1 MATITFS
8 GLSGSGLDTSSWVDA
23 LVSVKQT
30 TITSLQA
37 QKEAQQ
43 KLLSVVNNIKSFFS
57 SFQTCLQKITDSQF
71 GIASIDLFMQ
81 NLANSSN
88 TNILTATATTEAA
101 RQTYDVLVDQLA
113 TSTKAT
119 SGYTKSETKYATLDT
134 TLGKLGA
141 KTGTI
146 TVNNQSFTIS
156 ENDTIKDLID
166 KFSKVGVVA
175 SFDSKKSRF
184 TVGASIN
191 EINDGATGLKN
202 VLGLQNTNITGA
214 ASGSIVYANKDTK
227 FSDLGLTAGKI
238 NINGIEHNIQKS
250 GTNYTIQKT
259 GGTKVNINTIND
271 FLNILKTNFG
281 AEATIDNQGNIS
293 IRGCV
298 IGSVAGGSNLK
309 DILNL
314 ADVQERTV
322 MKSNALTWQK
332 TNIVNENTTLKELGI
347 DNEDDPQYYLQIDGG
362 TAFYPVNQTLK
373 EYNDQF
379 FKRFGM
385 EMSVDENGVITIDT
399 NGHKLSG
406 TLLDAL
412 GLVADKSG
420 TTLTSNAHTVT
431 YKATGS
437 TKLSDLGLTNTDT
450 YIAYKSDGTAIT
462 GSINNVAGLT
472 VDGFIAQ
479 LKSKGLDASFDNN
492 TQQIVIND
500 GYITGNVAT
509 KLGMTSTTETHQ
521 EAATVDTT
529 LAKLGA
535 TGKQSLTINGGTA
548 KEYEKTAKLSDVIK
562 DITDAG
568 GTVELKDGTMKVSGV
583 TLTGTLAAL
592 LGFSATTQGT
602 SVTSGAL
609 SVVTNSSSTSS
620 SAVQETQNNQIA
632 LTTKLSN
639 ILGLTSGSKTL
650 AVNGGTSV
658 SYDVTSKTLNDVK
671 TAVETAGGTF
681 TINDDNTISVSGV
694 TLSGTLVTALGL
706 ATVGTATSM
715 TSNRAITVGGVENY
729 ATTAN
734 TLADFGATGDKTLS
748 INGGTAKTY
757 TKTTALSTVFADIAT
772 AGGTATIKDGVVTV
786 SGVSLSGTAVDVL
799 GLEATQSGTE
809 VTSGNLTYTASTTST
824 SSSSLKPVS
833 VSVATSGTQLRYLNS
848 GTEQVV
854 YVSDVSDFTTGKTY
868 HVSTVDDMKKL
879 AELTNAGANTAGV
892 RFVLDNDIDMASVS
906 NFTPISATEANAFGG
921 TFDGQG
927 YQIQNLKISNT
938 SVDRLGLFGSVTG
951 GIIKNLGVSSAT
963 VAGRQQ
969 TGILVGQANNMT
981 VKNCWSSGSV
991 SGNGSFIGGLVGNMN
1006 SSTVTGSYSTATVS
1020 GSAMGKGG
1028 LIGQVGFNGNVS
1040 NCYAVSSVTGGSLNG
1055 ILIGAGSGGVVDNCY
1070 AVGSGTLFGGQP
1082 YWSTAGSVFTNCVY
1096 TGSGTGGESSGSH
1109 ADTFTNC
1116 AKVTTSDLRNSSKM
1130 AQYGFTT
1137 DNGWFFE
1144 SGNNPILMGTTG
1156 SNVLYINGT
1165 KKTFNE
1171 TDILS
1176 TVAYQIKKAG
1186 GTMTINDDGSLDVT
1200 GVTLYGGL
1208 ANKLGLTTTGQSTSM
1223 SSNSAITLNQSFL
1236 IEGSTTIGTDL
1247 GVSTSN
1253 RSYAI
1258 YDNYGNVIASTT
1270 TDGAT
1275 GTATIDQWL
1284 ASVNTKMNS
1293 YYGTTGV
1300 NYAKVENG
1308 VVSIDNGYVSG
1319 DLASAIGMTITSSV
1333 SGKLITGTTAQ
1344 YKEDSKF
1351 IGLVSNQVVPDS
1363 ITRVKDVSS
1372 FTAGQTYYLS
1382 DASDLN
1388 KLAQLVNAGKS
1399 TSNVTFVMTND
1410 IDMSSV
1416 SNFAMIGNNSTGF
1429 RGTFLGNG
1437 YEIKNLHIN
1446 DNTSSEYTGLFAHV
1460 HGATIQDVGLANV
1473 TVSTNVNGI
1482 ANTGALVG
1490 YTNGS
1495 TKIENCY
1502 VAGGQV
1508 TATANYNDSIF
1519 VGGLIGHIGS
1529 NETSVN
1535 NSYSTVNV
1543 SGTNTN
1549 AVNFTGGFVGL
1560 SRGNVTNCYATGY
1573 VESTSAN
1580 NAAHAGG
1587 FVGYMRDGSI
1597 SNSYATGNIHSDS
1610 NTSTTK
1616 VGGFVGYS
1624 EEGTSAL
1631 GGMTISNCYA
1641 TGYVEST
1648 YEGATLGGFTGAS
1661 SGTTYTNC
1669 VYNKDSGLAN
1679 SGAGNISAAGVT
1691 GYTMAQI
1698 SAAGNGLPKLVGNN
1712 PYIYREVQT
1721 STTLSQLGLSTASD
1735 RTISVNIDGTNNTQS
1750 FGANSTVQDVLDY
1763 LNGLT
1768 GVSATFEES
1777 QLRIA
1782 ANTSQNLTVGGKL
1795 ATTLLGTISESSI
1808 YETHNTSDKL
1818 YYSQSGI
1825 AMSEATR
1832 VGDLLGTNEGGTLNL
1847 LIQNVAQITLSY
1859 SADSTIGDVLLE
1871 LASYGINASVSSSGV
1886 FTATSSNQ
1894 VTLSGDVGR
1903 ALLGSSGT
1911 TTYADNKYS
1920 SGQLS
1925 VMNQLGVTGGVTLD
1939 AFGVSS
1945 GNIQI
1950 TDKDG
1955 NLVTN
1960 FDVDNTKTLSQLSS
1974 ALSAYGFTL
1983 TIDSTNKKISVSS
1996 TNGNRLADGTSNL
2009 VTQFKLDTW
2018 TDTTE
2023 KLTGSTT
2030 LAQMGFSSGATM
2042 SAILDGTTTMN
2053 MSFGANNTI
2062 DDVIT
2067 ALGSFGIDASIVTG
2081 TTGNTFSATSNSHSF
2096 VFTGELG
2103 SALLDGTTGYQNKE
2117 IGYESKNPLTY
2128 NSATDILKA
2137 TTTVS
2142 DLLGTK
2148 EGGTLR
2154 LTLDGNVINLNYGAD
2169 DTVQD
2174 ITDDLANLGI
2184 DATISS
2190 TGVFSAASSDK
2201 TFVFSG
2207 DIGRA
2212 LQGGAPTYTQLG
2224 KEYQSGDLSY
2234 TTTSNIT
2241 NNSILKDIGINSGSI
2256 FVLDRNGNVF
2266 HTIDIDEN
2274 MTINQTKAA
2283 LKSYG
2288 IDMSLTGGKV
2298 TISSND
2304 GYSLTDGSSN
2314 MISKFKLPAFT
2325 QTTAKLSSGTTLAQ
2339 MGFKDGAD
2347 LNLLL
2352 DGTTPTT
2359 ISFGATDTMQ
2369 DIMNSLQALGINCSI
2384 NATNG
2389 AFTATSTEH
2398 SFVFSGDLG
2407 KFLTTGTAGYVNTD
2421 KGYITDP
2428 LMVDVPV
2435 VTNTSKNLT
2444 YSHALKATDTLE
2456 SMGFADGG
2464 VVRLILDGTT
2474 PYSFSFLATDTMQDI
2489 IDTLATYGIDSTIN
2503 ADGKISFKNND
2514 HSFTLGGE
2522 LGSYLTSGGT
2532 YTNKTTGYVSSP
2544 LSFKTTEKVSEDT
2557 KLSAMGVASGA
2568 LNIIKDGEVAAT
2580 IQIDE
2585 DTTVNQLFSAIKPYG
2600 MIGSII
2606 DDSGNKRIQI
2616 YSEGDTYL
2624 ADGTC
2629 DAVTKLGLSKIDKGD
2644 YDGHVEYWKAGAT
2657 SGLLTED
2664 MLLTSLDKNG
2674 KTAVGSLIFELG
2686 TGDDKTQHI
2695 VNISATD
2702 TIKSFL
2708 DKMEAEGVHAVLDNG
2723 VIKLDNSV
2731 DGITFTGGS
2740 SGIRN
2745 TLGLATSTIDVY
2757 ATSSRALNYQED
2769 VTYSVANYADKDTL
2783 LSTVNVTS
2791 GKMSIFV
2798 DGIKTEVTVNET
2810 DKFSDIFS
2818 RITSAV
2824 AAKTGV
2830 TVRAG
2835 FVDTD
2840 GNIVT
2845 NPADKN
2851 TGIIGIEVV
2860 GDHNLVV
2867 GASND
2872 TTNFATIA
2880 NLKQQTAERV
2890 AGSRALYK
2898 VNGNS
2903 LITGAGLFKDGD
2915 ITAGTFT
2922 IGDATFTID
2931 NTTTLNS
2938 LINQIN
2944 KSDKSYA
2951 SAYWDTLSGTL
2962 VVQST
2967 LSGESLINIESGTS
2981 NFTKIMGFTESVAGK
2996 ETLVTDRQTLGQNAI
3011 VKINGTTVTSTSNT
3025 ITSDIS
3031 KIKGLTLNLKGVSA
3045 GETVTVTVEQ
3055 DDEGIYNAVN
3065 DIVDSYN
3072 TLMEGLEKEL
3082 GDGGSFEHD
3091 TMFSMMKNQL
3101 KRLMTQTVGGTTIY
3115 RNLAAVGISTGEAK
3129 DSISTDVTKLLID
3142 KDKFMQ
3148 ALDKDSDAVKQLL
3161 VGTTTNPGVFL
3172 KVNQIVDST
3181 LKTTGYIASTEN
3193 SINKNIKKMNTK
3205 ITDLTT
3211 ALNKYREQLQTKFS
3225 SMERAISNMQNS
3237 YSSFL
3242 KG

>member
-238 NINGIEHNIQKS
+238 NINGIEHNVQKS
-250 GTNYTIQKT
+250 GTNYTIQKA

-332 TNIVNENTTLKELGI
+332 TNVADYSTALKDLGLTGSSYVFDI
-347 DNEDDPQYYLQIDGG
+347 AGTKLSFGRNANLQFIKISANGLGVD
-362 TAFYPVNQTLK
+362 F
-373 EYNDQF
+373 
-379 FKRFGM
+379 
-385 EMSVDENGVITIDT
+385 SVDENGVITVDT
-399 NGHKLSG
+399 NGKTVSG

-963 VAGRQQ
+963 VEGRQQ

-1055 ILIGAGSGGVVDNCY
+1055 ILIGSSSGGVVDNCY

-1082 YWSTAGSVFTNCVY
+1082 YWSSAGSVFTNCVY

-1156 SNVLYINGT
+1156 SNILYINGT

-1275 GTATIDQWL
+1275 GTATIAQWL

-1319 DLASAIGMTITSSV
+1319 DLVSAIGMTTTSSV

-1416 SNFAMIGNNSTGF
+1416 LNFAMIGNDSNAF
-1429 RGTFLGNG
+1429 QGTFLGNG

-1446 DNTSSEYTGLFAHV
+1446 NTSSQNTGLFAKTD
-1460 HGATIQDVGLANV
+1460 GATIKDLGLSNV
-1473 TVSTNVNGI
+1473 TVYSGSAKTSDTGSLIGDANGG
-1482 ANTGALVG
+1482 TV
-1490 YTNGS
+1490 
-1495 TKIENCY
+1495 ENCY
-1502 VAGGQV
+1502 VSGGTV
-1508 TATANYNDSIF
+1508 NAVSSSSLTNT
-1519 VGGLIGHIGS
+1519 VGGLIGYASSTTI
-1529 NETSVN
+1529 N
-1535 NSYSTVNV
+1535 NSFSTVTVQGESSRYSTIV
-1543 SGTNTN
+1543 
-1549 AVNFTGGFVGL
+1549 GGFVG
-1560 SRGNVTNCYATGY
+1560 
-1573 VESTSAN
+1573 SAS
-1580 NAAHAGG
+1580 GT
-1587 FVGYMRDGSI
+1587 I
-1597 SNSYATGNIHSDS
+1597 SNSYATGSVVSKTTGSNRAADAGGFAGAMSTGANISNSYAVGNVHSE
-1610 NTSTTK
+1610 STK
-1616 VGGFVGYS
+1616 RSFVGGFVG
-1624 EEGTSAL
+1624 EVL
-1631 GGMTISNCYA
+1631 GGAVSNSYA
-1641 TGYVEST
+1641 TGLAEST
-1648 YEGATLGGFTGAS
+1648 YESSRLGGFAGATGATFS
-1661 SGTTYTNC
+1661 SC
-1669 VYNKDSGLAN
+1669 VYNKDSGLDN
-1679 SGAGNISAAGVT
+1679 DGAGNVGAITGVT

-1698 SAAGNGLPKLVGNN
+1698 SASGNGLPKLVGNN

-1818 YYSQSGI
+1818 YYSQSGV

-1847 LIQNVAQITLSY
+1847 LVQNVAQITLSY

-2339 MGFKDGAD
+2339 MGFKEGAD

-2352 DGTTPTT
+2352 DGSTPTT

-2740 SGIRN
+2740 SGIRD

>member
-37 QKEAQQ
+37 QQEAQQ

-71 GIASIDLFMQ
+71 GIASLDLFMQ
-81 NLANSSN
+81 NLATSSN
-88 TNILTATATTEAA
+88 TNILTATATTDAA
-101 RQTYDVLVDQLA
+101 RQTYDVLVEQLA

-119 SGYTKSETKYATLDT
+119 SGYTKTETKNATLDT
-134 TLGKLGA
+134 TLGDLGA
-141 KTGTI
+141 KSGTI

-156 ENDTIKDLID
+156 EKDTIKDLIG
-166 KFSKVGVVA
+166 KFSNAGVVA
-175 SFDSKKSRF
+175 SFDSKKCRF
-184 TVGASIN
+184 TVGAKISD
-191 EINDGATGLKN
+191 INDGTTGLKTA
-202 VLGLQNTNITGA
+202 LGLQNTQISGIT
-214 ASGSIVYANKDTK
+214 SGSIVYANKDTK

-238 NINGIEHNIQKS
+238 NINGAEHNIQKS

-271 FLNILKTNFG
+271 FLNALKTNFG
-281 AEATIDNQGNIS
+281 ADATIDNQGNIS

-298 IGSVAGGSNLK
+298 IESVAGGSNLK
-309 DILNL
+309 DVLNL
-314 ADVQERTV
+314 GDVKERTV

-332 TNIVNENTTLKELGI
+332 TNVADYSTALKDLGLTGSSYVFDI
-347 DNEDDPQYYLQIDGG
+347 AGTKLSFGRNANLQFIKLCANGLGVD
-362 TAFYPVNQTLK
+362 F
-373 EYNDQF
+373 
-379 FKRFGM
+379 
-385 EMSVDENGVITIDT
+385 SVDENGVITVDT
-399 NGHKLSG
+399 NGHTVSG

-450 YIAYKSDGTAIT
+450 YTAYKSDGTAIT
-462 GSINNVAGLT
+462 GSLNNVAGLT
-472 VDGFIAQ
+472 IDEFVAQ
-479 LKSKGLDASFDNN
+479 LKTKGLDATFNAD
-492 TQQIVIND
+492 TQQIVLND

-521 EAATVDTT
+521 ENATVDTT

-535 TGKQSLTINGGTA
+535 TTKQTMSINGGTA

-568 GTVELKDGTMKVSGV
+568 GTVEFKDGRMAISGV
-583 TLTGTLAAL
+583 TLTGTLPAL

-620 SAVQETQNNQIA
+620 SAVNKTQKQPLSLSDPLLV
-632 LTTKLSN
+632 LTASTATYSLS
-639 ILGLTSGSKTL
+639 L
-650 AVNGGTSV
+650 NGGIDV
-658 SYDVTSKTLNDVK
+658 YYDPTTTLNDIK
-671 TAVETAGGTF
+671 TAIETAGGTF

-706 ATVGTATSM
+706 ASVGSATSM
-715 TSNRAITVGGVENY
+715 TSNRAITVGGVENL
-729 ATTAN
+729 ATTTN
-734 TLADFGATGDKTLS
+734 TLADLGATGDKTLS

-757 TKTTALSTVFADIAT
+757 NKTATLSTVFSDIAA
-772 AGGTATIKDGVVTV
+772 AGGTAEIKDGVVTV
-786 SGVSLSGTAVDVL
+786 SGVNLSGTVVDLL
-799 GLEATQSGTE
+799 GLQATQSGTE
-809 VTSGNLTYTASTTST
+809 ITSGDLTYTASTTST

-879 AELTNAGANTAGV
+879 SELTNAGANTAGV

-906 NFTPISATEANAFGG
+906 NFAGIGKNDDIAFRG

-927 YQIQNLKISNT
+927 YQIKNLKMSNT
-938 SVDRLGLFGSVTG
+938 SVDSLGLFGSVTG
-951 GIIKNLGVSSAT
+951 ATIQNLGVSNAT
-963 VAGRQQ
+963 VTGRLQ
-969 TGILVGQANNMT
+969 TGILVGRANNMT
-981 VKNCWSSGSV
+981 LKNCWSSGSV

-1020 GSAMGKGG
+1020 GSAMAKGG
-1028 LIGQVGFNGNVS
+1028 LIGQVGYNGNVS

-1055 ILIGAGSGGVVDNCY
+1055 ILIGAASGGVVDNCY
-1070 AVGSGTLFGGQP
+1070 AVGSGTLLGGQVS
-1082 YWSTAGSVFTNCVY
+1082 WSSAGSVFTNCVY
-1096 TGSGTGGESSGSH
+1096 TGSGTGGVSSGSL

-1156 SNVLYINGT
+1156 SNILYINGN
-1165 KKTFNE
+1165 KIEFSG
-1171 TDILS
+1171 TDTLGG
-1176 TVAYQIKKAG
+1176 VAYQIKKAG
-1186 GTMTINDDGSLDVT
+1186 GTMTINDDGSIDVT

-1308 VVSIDNGYVSG
+1308 VISIDNGYVSG
-1319 DLASAIGMTITSSV
+1319 DLASAIGMTTTSTV
-1333 SGKLITGTTAQ
+1333 SGKALVGNAIQ
-1344 YKEDSKF
+1344 IKENSKF
-1351 IGLVSNQVVPDS
+1351 IGQVTDQTIPEGGQ
-1363 ITRVKDVSS
+1363 RVGDVSS
-1372 FTAGQTYYLS
+1372 FTAGETYYLS
-1382 DASDLN
+1382 DYGDITR
-1388 KLAQLVNAGKS
+1388 LAYLVNRGID
-1399 TSNVTFVMTND
+1399 TTGVTFVMTND
-1410 IDMSSV
+1410 IDMSGLTLSQEGI
-1416 SNFAMIGNNSTGF
+1416 IGEDSTKAF
-1429 RGTFLGNG
+1429 KGTFLGNG
-1437 YEIKNLHIN
+1437 YEIKNIN
-1446 DNTSSEYTGLFAHV
+1446 FDIKNTYLVDKLGLFGYTD
-1460 HGATIQDVGLANV
+1460 GATIKDLGLSNV
-1473 TVSTNVNGI
+1473 TINDSNSARNIGTLI
-1482 ANTGALVG
+1482 G
-1490 YTNGS
+1490 YAEGS
-1495 TKIENCY
+1495 TIENCY
-1502 VAGGQV
+1502 VSGGSI
-1508 TATANYNDSIF
+1508 NYSMDRKTSSF
-1519 VGGLIGHIGS
+1519 VGGLVGESYDSSINNCFSSIEINIDGKSDTQVTTGGFIGASMGDTISNSYSLGNITQSTRGIIGGFVGDS
-1529 NETSVN
+1529 NGNTVN
-1535 NSYSTVNV
+1535 NSYSM
-1543 SGTNTN
+1543 GDIK
-1549 AVNFTGGFVGL
+1549 
-1560 SRGNVTNCYATGY
+1560 
-1573 VESTSAN
+1573 STSTDN
-1580 NAAHAGG
+1580 NTIGG
-1587 FVGYMRDGSI
+1587 FVGYNQGVITNAYTIGKVETAYEGDT
-1597 SNSYATGNIHSDS
+1597 ANI
-1610 NTSTTK
+1610 
-1616 VGGFVGYS
+1616 GGFVG
-1624 EEGTSAL
+1624 GNWDTL
-1631 GGMTISNCYA
+1631 TNCAYNRD
-1641 TGYVEST
+1641 
-1648 YEGATLGGFTGAS
+1648 
-1661 SGTTYTNC
+1661 SGTVN
-1669 VYNKDSGLAN
+1669 N
-1679 SGAGNISAAGVT
+1679 GAGYTDQNGAI
-1691 GYTMAQI
+1691 GYSLAQI
-1698 SAAGNGLPKLVGNN
+1698 NAEGNGLPKLTGNN
-1712 PYIYREVQT
+1712 PYIYRGINT
-1721 STTLSQLGLSTASD
+1721 NTTLAKLGLSSADD
-1735 RTISVNIDGTNNTQS
+1735 RTITVNIDGVESTNTFDS
-1750 FGANSTVQDVLDY
+1750 SAKIQDVLDY
-1763 LNGLT
+1763 LNGLS
-1768 GVSATFEES
+1768 GVNATFENAQFKIS
-1777 QLRIA
+1777 
-1782 ANTSQNLTVGGKL
+1782 ANTTKNISVNGKL
-1795 ATTLLGTISESSI
+1795 ATTLFGDSI
-1808 YETHNTSDKL
+1808 TETNAYETHNTSDKL
-1818 YYSQSGI
+1818 YYSTGTSAI
-1825 AMSEATR
+1825 TNATR

-1925 VMNQLGVTGGVTLD
+1925 VMNQLGVTGGITLD

-1960 FDVDNTKTLSQLSS
+1960 FDVDNTKTLTQFAS

-2023 KLTGSTT
+2023 NLTGSTT
-2030 LAQMGFSSGATM
+2030 LAQMGFNNGSTM
-2042 SAILDGTTTMN
+2042 TVVLDGTTTMN
-2053 MSFGANNTI
+2053 LSFGANNTV
-2062 DDVIT
+2062 DDIIT

-2096 VFTGELG
+2096 VLSGEVASYLTQG
-2103 SALLDGTTGYQNKE
+2103 GTYVNQN
-2117 IGYESKNPLTY
+2117 IGYKSNPLTY
-2128 NSATDILKA
+2128 NTSTTPLKA
-2137 TTTVS
+2137 DTTIA
-2142 DLLGTK
+2142 DLLGGH

-2154 LTLDGNVINLNYGAD
+2154 LTLDGNVINLNYNAD
-2169 DTVQD
+2169 DTVQNV
-2174 ITDDLANLGI
+2174 INDLANLGI
-2184 DATISS
+2184 NATVSN
-2190 TGVFSAASSDK
+2190 TGVFSATSNDK

-2212 LQGGAPTYTQLG
+2212 LQGNAPIYTQLD
-2224 KEYQSGDLSY
+2224 KEYKSKDLSY
-2234 TTTSNIT
+2234 NTTSNIT
-2241 NNSILKDIGINSGSI
+2241 NNSILKDIGITSGSI
-2256 FVLDRNGNVF
+2256 FLLDRNGNVINS
-2266 HTIDIDEN
+2266 IDIDEN

-2288 IDMSLTGGKV
+2288 VDMSLTDGKV

-2325 QTTAKLSSGTTLAQ
+2325 QTTAKLTNTTTLAQ

-2352 DGTTPTT
+2352 DGSTPTT

-2435 VTNTSKNLT
+2435 VTNTSKQLS
-2444 YSHALKATDTLE
+2444 YSHALKTTDTVE

-2514 HSFTLGGE
+2514 HTFTLGGE
-2522 LGSYLTSGGT
+2522 LGTYLTKGGT
-2532 YTNKTTGYVSSP
+2532 YTNNATGYTSSP
-2544 LSFKTTEKVSEDT
+2544 LTFKTTENCDDNT
-2557 KLSAMGVASGA
+2557 KLSDLGASSGA
-2568 LNIIKDGEVAAT
+2568 LNIIKDGQVAAT
-2580 IQIDE
+2580 IQIDA
-2585 DTTVNQLFSAIKPYG
+2585 DTTIGQLKNAIKPYG
-2600 MIGSII
+2600 MIGTIGA
-2606 DDSGNKRIQI
+2606 DNKLTIT
-2616 YSEGDTYL
+2616 SEGDTYL

-2629 DAVTKLGLSKIDKGD
+2629 DAVTKLGLNVVNMGD
-2644 YDGHVEYWKAGAT
+2644 YNGHVEYWQAGAT

-2723 VIKLDNSV
+2723 VIKFDNSV
-2731 DGITFTGGS
+2731 DGIKFTGGS
-2740 SGIRN
+2740 SGISD
-2745 TLGLATSTIDVY
+2745 TLGLTTKQVSTY
-2757 ATSSRALNYQED
+2757 STSSRALTYQED

-2798 DGIKTEVTVNET
+2798 DGVKAEVQVNET
-2810 DKFSDIFS
+2810 DKFSDVFS
-2818 RITSAV
+2818 RIVSQV

-2860 GDHNLVV
+2860 GDHSLVV

-2880 NLKQQTAERV
+2880 NLKQQTPERV

-2903 LITGAGLFKDGD
+2903 LITTAGLFKNGD
-2915 ITAGTFT
+2915 ITEGTFT

-2931 NTTTLNS
+2931 GTTTLNS

-2981 NFTKIMGFTESVAGK
+2981 NFTKVMGFTESVAGK
-2996 ETLVTDRQTLGQNAI
+2996 ETLVTERQTLGQNAI

-3031 KIKGLTLNLKGVSA
+3031 KIKGLTINLKGVSA
-3045 GETVTVTVEQ
+3045 GETVTIKVEQ
-3055 DDEGIYNAVN
+3055 DNEGIYNAVN

-3101 KRLMTQTVGGTTIY
+3101 KRLMTQSVGGTTTY
-3115 RNLAAVGISTGEAK
+3115 RNLAAIGISTGEAK

-3148 ALDKDSDAVKQLL
+3148 ALEKDSDAVKQLL
-3161 VGTTTNPGVFL
+3161 VGTTTNSGVFL
-3172 KVNQIVDST
+3172 KVGNIVDST

-3193 SINKNIKKMNTK
+3193 SINKNIKKMSTK
-3205 ITDLTT
+3205 ITNLKT
-3211 ALNKYREQLQTKFS
+3211 ALDKYREQLETKFRT
-3225 SMERAISNMQNS
+3225 MEKAISNMQSS

-3242 KG
+3242 KS

>member
-37 QKEAQQ
+37 QQEAQQ

-71 GIASIDLFMQ
+71 GIASLDLFMQ
-81 NLANSSN
+81 NLATSSN
-88 TNILTATATTEAA
+88 TNILTATATTDAA
-101 RQTYDVLVDQLA
+101 RQTYDVLVEQLA

-119 SGYTKSETKYATLDT
+119 SGYTKTETKNATLDT
-134 TLGKLGA
+134 TLGDLGA
-141 KTGTI
+141 KSGTI

-156 ENDTIKDLID
+156 EKDTIKDLIG
-166 KFSKVGVVA
+166 KFSNAGVVA
-175 SFDSKKSRF
+175 SFDSKKCRF
-184 TVGASIN
+184 TVGAKISD
-191 EINDGATGLKN
+191 INDGTTGLKTA
-202 VLGLQNTNITGA
+202 LGLQNTQISGIT
-214 ASGSIVYANKDTK
+214 SGSIVYANKDTK

-238 NINGIEHNIQKS
+238 NINGAEHNVQKS

-271 FLNILKTNFG
+271 FLNVLKTNYG
-281 AEATIDNQGNIS
+281 ADATIDNQGNIS

-298 IGSVAGGSNLK
+298 IESVAGGSNLK
-309 DILNL
+309 DVLNL
-314 ADVQERTV
+314 GDVKERTV

-332 TNIVNENTTLKELGI
+332 TNVADYSTTLKNLGI
-347 DNEDDPQYYLQIDGG
+347 TGNKTLKINNG
-362 TAFYPVNQTLK
+362 TATNIADTTTLQSLK
-373 EYNDQF
+373 NTLATSGID
-379 FKRFGM
+379 
-385 EMSVDENGVITIDT
+385 MSVDENGIITVDT
-399 NGHKLSG
+399 NGKTVSG

-450 YIAYKSDGTAIT
+450 YTAYKSDGTAIT
-462 GSINNVAGLT
+462 GSLNNVAGLT
-472 VDGFIAQ
+472 IDEFVAQ
-479 LKSKGLDASFDNN
+479 LKTKGLDATFNAD
-492 TQQIVIND
+492 TQQIVLND

-521 EAATVDTT
+521 ENATVDTT

-535 TGKQSLTINGGTA
+535 TTKQTMSINGGTA

-592 LGFSATTQGT
+592 LGFSATTKGT

-620 SAVQETQNNQIA
+620 SAVNKTQKQPLSLSDPLLV
-632 LTTKLSN
+632 LTASTATYSLS
-639 ILGLTSGSKTL
+639 L
-650 AVNGGTSV
+650 NGGIDV
-658 SYDVTSKTLNDVK
+658 YYDPTTTLNDIK
-671 TAVETAGGTF
+671 TAIETAGGTF

-706 ATVGTATSM
+706 ASVGSATSM
-715 TSNRAITVGGVENY
+715 TSNRAITVGGVESL
-729 ATTAN
+729 ATTTN
-734 TLADFGATGDKTLS
+734 TLADLGATGDKTLS

-757 TKTTALSTVFADIAT
+757 NKTATLSTVFSDIAA
-772 AGGTATIKDGVVTV
+772 AGGTAEIKDGVVTV
-786 SGVSLSGTAVDVL
+786 SGVNLSGTVVDLL
-799 GLEATQSGTE
+799 GLQATQSGTE
-809 VTSGNLTYTASTTST
+809 ITSGDLTYTASTTST

-854 YVSDVSDFTTGKTY
+854 YVSDVSDFSTGKTY

-927 YQIQNLKISNT
+927 YQIKNLKISNT

-1186 GTMTINDDGSLDVT
+1186 GTMTINDDGSIDVT

-1319 DLASAIGMTITSSV
+1319 DLASAIGMTTTSTV
-1333 SGKLITGTTAQ
+1333 SGKALVGNAIQ
-1344 YKEDSKF
+1344 IKENSKF
-1351 IGLVSNQVVPDS
+1351 IGQVTDQTIPEGGQ
-1363 ITRVKDVSS
+1363 RVKDVSS
-1372 FTAGQTYYLS
+1372 FTAGKTYYLS
-1382 DASDLN
+1382 DVDDITRLAS
-1388 KLAQLVNAGKS
+1388 LVNSGKD
-1399 TSNVTFVMTND
+1399 TTGVTFVMAND
-1410 IDMSSV
+1410 IDMSILGTALSETCI
-1416 SNFAMIGNNSTGF
+1416 IGKNSSTAF
-1429 RGTFLGNG
+1429 KGTFLGNG
-1437 YEIKNLHIN
+1437 YEIKNLSYEVS
-1446 DNTSSEYTGLFAHV
+1446 NTGSFESLGLFGYTD
-1460 HGATIQDVGLANV
+1460 GATIKDLGLSNV
-1473 TVSTNVNGI
+1473 TISNQSYASRV
-1482 ANTGALVG
+1482 GALIG
-1490 YTNGS
+1490 NANNS
-1495 TKIENCY
+1495 TIENCY
-1502 VAGGQV
+1502 VSGG
-1508 TATANYNDSIF
+1508 SINHNMNVKTSSS
-1519 VGGLIGHIGS
+1519 VGGLVGS
-1529 NETSVN
+1529 FGDSSINNCFSSIDINVGGNSETV
-1535 NSYSTVNV
+1535 
-1543 SGTNTN
+1543 
-1549 AVNFTGGFVGL
+1549 AHTGGL
-1560 SRGNVTNCYATGY
+1560 AGY
-1573 VESTSAN
+1573 SFRS
-1580 NAAHAGG
+1580 
-1587 FVGYMRDGSI
+1587 SI
-1597 SNSYATGNIHSDS
+1597 SNSYSLGNITQSTYGMIGGFVGDIIAS
-1610 NTSTTK
+1610 SSINNCYSMGNVKSTSTHNNS
-1616 VGGFVGYS
+1616 VGGFVGGNDS
-1624 EEGTSAL
+1624 
-1631 GGMTISNCYA
+1631 TITKAYA
-1641 TGYVEST
+1641 TGKVET
-1648 YEGATLGGFTGAS
+1648 AYEGDTASIGGFVGF
-1661 SGTTYTNC
+1661 TTPNKISNC
-1669 VYNKDSGLAN
+1669 VYNTESGTVN
-1679 SGAGNISAAGVT
+1679 NGAGYANQGRAI
-1691 GYTMAQI
+1691 GYSLAQI
-1698 SAAGNGLPKLVGNN
+1698 NAEGNGLPKLTGNN
-1712 PYIYREVQT
+1712 PYIYRGINT
-1721 STTLSQLGLSTASD
+1721 NTTLAKLGLSSADD
-1735 RTISVNIDGTNNTQS
+1735 RTITVNIDGVESTNTFDSN
-1750 FGANSTVQDVLDY
+1750 AKIQDVLDY
-1763 LNGLT
+1763 LNGLS
-1768 GVSATFEES
+1768 GVNATFENAQFKIS
-1777 QLRIA
+1777 
-1782 ANTSQNLTVGGKL
+1782 ANTTKNISVNGKL
-1795 ATTLLGTISESSI
+1795 ATTLFGDSI
-1808 YETHNTSDKL
+1808 TETNTYETHNTNDKL
-1818 YYSQSGI
+1818 YYSTGTSAI
-1825 AMSEATR
+1825 TNATR

-1903 ALLGSSGT
+1903 ALLGSNGT

-1925 VMNQLGVTGGVTLD
+1925 VMNQLGVTGGITLD

-1960 FDVDNTKTLSQLSS
+1960 FDVDNTKTLTQFAS

-1983 TIDSTNKKISVSS
+1983 TINSTNKKISVSS

-2023 KLTGSTT
+2023 NLTGSTT
-2030 LAQMGFSSGATM
+2030 LAQMGFNNGSTM
-2042 SAILDGTTTMN
+2042 TVVLDGTTTMN
-2053 MSFGANNTI
+2053 LSFGANNTI
-2062 DDVIT
+2062 DDIIT

-2096 VFTGELG
+2096 VLSGEVASYLTQG
-2103 SALLDGTTGYQNKE
+2103 GTYVNQD
-2117 IGYESKNPLTY
+2117 IGYESNPLTY
-2128 NSATDILKA
+2128 NTSTTPLKA
-2137 TTTVS
+2137 DTTIA
-2142 DLLGTK
+2142 DLLGGH

-2154 LTLDGNVINLNYGAD
+2154 LTLDGNVINLNYNAD
-2169 DTVQD
+2169 DTVQNV
-2174 ITDDLANLGI
+2174 IDDLANLGI
-2184 DATISS
+2184 NATISN
-2190 TGVFSAASSDK
+2190 TGVFSATSNDK

-2212 LQGGAPTYTQLG
+2212 LQGNAPIYTQLD
-2224 KEYQSGDLSY
+2224 KEYKSKDLSY
-2234 TTTSNIT
+2234 NTTSNIT
-2241 NNSILKDIGINSGSI
+2241 NNSILKDIGITSGSI
-2256 FVLDRNGNVF
+2256 FLLDRNGNVIN
-2266 HTIDIDEN
+2266 TIDIDEN

-2288 IDMSLTGGKV
+2288 VDMSLTDGKV

-2325 QTTAKLSSGTTLAQ
+2325 KTTAKLSSGTTLAQ

-2352 DGTTPTT
+2352 DGSTPTT

-2435 VTNTSKNLT
+2435 VTNTSKQLT
-2444 YSHALKATDTLE
+2444 YSHALKTTDTVE

-2489 IDTLATYGIDSTIN
+2489 IDTLATYGIDSTID

-2514 HSFTLGGE
+2514 HTFTLGGE
-2522 LGSYLTSGGT
+2522 LGTYLTKGGT
-2532 YTNKTTGYVSSP
+2532 YTNRATGYTSSP
-2544 LSFKTTEKVSEDT
+2544 LTFKTTENCDDNT
-2557 KLSAMGVASGA
+2557 KLSDLGASSGA
-2568 LNIIKDGEVAAT
+2568 LNIIKDGQVAAT
-2580 IQIDE
+2580 IQIDA
-2585 DTTVNQLFSAIKPYG
+2585 DTTIGQLKNAIKPYG
-2600 MIGSII
+2600 MIGTIGA
-2606 DDSGNKRIQI
+2606 DNKLTIT
-2616 YSEGDTYL
+2616 SEGDTYL

-2629 DAVTKLGLSKIDKGD
+2629 DAVTKLGLNVVNMGD
-2644 YDGHVEYWKAGAT
+2644 YNGHVEYWQAGAT

-2723 VIKLDNSV
+2723 VIKFDNSV
-2731 DGITFTGGS
+2731 DGIKFTGGS
-2740 SGIRN
+2740 SGISD
-2745 TLGLATSTIDVY
+2745 TLGLTTKQVSTY
-2757 ATSSRALNYQED
+2757 STSSRALTYQED

-2798 DGIKTEVTVNET
+2798 DGVKAEVQVNET
-2810 DKFSDIFS
+2810 DKFSDVFS
-2818 RITSAV
+2818 RIVSQV

-2860 GDHNLVV
+2860 GDHSLVV

-2880 NLKQQTAERV
+2880 NLKQQTPERV

-2903 LITGAGLFKDGD
+2903 LITTAGLFKNGD
-2915 ITAGTFT
+2915 ITEGTFT
-2922 IGDATFTID
+2922 LGDATFTID
-2931 NTTTLNS
+2931 GTTTLNS

-2981 NFTKIMGFTESVAGK
+2981 NFTKVMGFTESVAGK
-2996 ETLVTDRQTLGQNAI
+2996 ETLVTERQTLGQNAI

-3031 KIKGLTLNLKGVSA
+3031 KIKGLTINLKGVSA
-3045 GETVTVTVEQ
+3045 GETVTIKVEQ
-3055 DDEGIYNAVN
+3055 DNEGIYNAVN

-3101 KRLMTQTVGGTTIY
+3101 KRLMTQSVGGTTTY
-3115 RNLAAVGISTGEAK
+3115 RNLAAIGISTGEAK

-3148 ALDKDSDAVKQLL
+3148 ALEKDSDAVKQLL
-3161 VGTTTNPGVFL
+3161 VGTTTNSGVFL
-3172 KVNQIVDST
+3172 KVGKIVDST

-3193 SINKNIKKMNTK
+3193 SINKNIKKMSTK
-3205 ITDLTT
+3205 ITSLKT
-3211 ALNKYREQLQTKFS
+3211 ALDKYREQLETKFRT
-3225 SMERAISNMQNS
+3225 MEKAISNMQSS

-3242 KG
+3242 KS

>member
-37 QKEAQQ
+37 QQEAQQ

-71 GIASIDLFMQ
+71 GIASLDLFMQ
-81 NLANSSN
+81 NLATSSN
-88 TNILTATATTEAA
+88 TNILTATATTDAA
-101 RQTYDVLVDQLA
+101 RQTYDVLVEQLA

-119 SGYTKSETKYATLDT
+119 SGYTKTETKNATLDT
-134 TLGKLGA
+134 TLGDLGA
-141 KTGTI
+141 KSGTI

-156 ENDTIKDLID
+156 EKDTIKDLIG
-166 KFSKVGVVA
+166 KFSNAGVVA
-175 SFDSKKSRF
+175 SFDSKKCRF
-184 TVGASIN
+184 TVGAKISD
-191 EINDGATGLKN
+191 INDGTTGLKTA
-202 VLGLQNTNITGA
+202 LGLQNTQISGIT
-214 ASGSIVYANKDTK
+214 SGSIVYANKDTK

-238 NINGIEHNIQKS
+238 NINGAEHNIQKS
-250 GTNYTIQKT
+250 GTNYAIQKAD
-259 GGTKVNINTIND
+259 GTKVNINTIND
-271 FLNILKTNFG
+271 FLNALKTNFG

-298 IGSVAGGSNLK
+298 IKSVAGGSNLK
-309 DILNL
+309 DVLNL
-314 ADVQERTV
+314 GDVKERTI

-332 TNIVNENTTLKELGI
+332 TNVADYSTALKDLGLTGSSYVFDIAGTKLSLGRNTNLQFIKLSANGLGV
-347 DNEDDPQYYLQIDGG
+347 D
-362 TAFYPVNQTLK
+362 F
-373 EYNDQF
+373 
-379 FKRFGM
+379 
-385 EMSVDENGVITIDT
+385 SVDENGVITVDT
-399 NGHKLSG
+399 NGKTVSG

-420 TTLTSNAHTVT
+420 TTLRSNAHTVT

-450 YIAYKSDGTAIT
+450 YTAYKSDGTAIT
-462 GSINNVAGLT
+462 GSLNNVAGLT
-472 VDGFIAQ
+472 IDEFVAQ
-479 LKSKGLDASFDNN
+479 LKTKGLDATFNAD
-492 TQQIVIND
+492 TQQIVLND

-521 EAATVDTT
+521 ENATVDTT

-535 TGKQSLTINGGTA
+535 TDKQNLTINGGTA

-583 TLTGTLAAL
+583 TLTGSLAAL

-620 SAVQETQNNQIA
+620 SAVNKTQKQPLSLSDPLLV
-632 LTTKLSN
+632 LTASTTTYTLS
-639 ILGLTSGSKTL
+639 L
-650 AVNGGTSV
+650 NGGIDV
-658 SYDVTSKTLNDVK
+658 YYDPTTTLNEIK
-671 TAVETAGGTF
+671 TAIETAGGTF

-706 ATVGTATSM
+706 ASVGSATSM
-715 TSNRAITVGGVENY
+715 TSNRAITVGGVENL
-729 ATTAN
+729 ATTTN
-734 TLADFGATGDKTLS
+734 TLADLGATGNTTLS

-757 TKTTALSTVFADIAT
+757 NKTATLSTVFSDITA
-772 AGGTATIKDGVVTV
+772 AGGTAEIKDGVITV
-786 SGVSLSGTAVDVL
+786 SGVNLSGTVVNLL
-799 GLEATQSGTE
+799 GLQATQTGTE
-809 VTSGNLTYTASTTST
+809 ITSGNLTYTASTTST
-824 SSSSLKPVS
+824 SSSALAPVETVPITAS
-833 VSVATSGTQLRYLNS
+833 TTLSKITGAATSTSYTSSIAGTS
-848 GTEQVV
+848 
-854 YVSDVSDFTTGKTY
+854 
-868 HVSTVDDMKKL
+868 
-879 AELTNAGANTAGV
+879 
-892 RFVLDNDIDMASVS
+892 
-906 NFTPISATEANAFGG
+906 
-921 TFDGQG
+921 
-927 YQIQNLKISNT
+927 
-938 SVDRLGLFGSVTG
+938 
-951 GIIKNLGVSSAT
+951 KN
-963 VAGRQQ
+963 
-969 TGILVGQANNMT
+969 
-981 VKNCWSSGSV
+981 
-991 SGNGSFIGGLVGNMN
+991 
-1006 SSTVTGSYSTATVS
+1006 
-1020 GSAMGKGG
+1020 
-1028 LIGQVGFNGNVS
+1028 
-1040 NCYAVSSVTGGSLNG
+1040 
-1055 ILIGAGSGGVVDNCY
+1055 
-1070 AVGSGTLFGGQP
+1070 
-1082 YWSTAGSVFTNCVY
+1082 Y
-1096 TGSGTGGESSGSH
+1096 TG
-1109 ADTFTNC
+1109 A
-1116 AKVTTSDLRNSSKM
+1116 TSLSTIK
-1130 AQYGFTT
+1130 
-1137 DNGWFFE
+1137 
-1144 SGNNPILMGTTG
+1144 
-1156 SNVLYINGT
+1156 
-1165 KKTFNE
+1165 
-1171 TDILS
+1171 TDIA
-1176 TVAYQIKKAG
+1176 TAG
-1186 GTMTINDDGSLDVT
+1186 GTMTIDSDGKITIT
-1200 GVTLYGGL
+1200 GVNVSGGIVG
-1208 ANKLGLTTTGQSTSM
+1208 ALGLSPESTSTTI
-1223 SSNSAITLNQSFL
+1223 SSNTPITLEQSFL
-1236 IEGSTTIGTDL
+1236 VEGSNTIGADL
-1247 GVSTSN
+1247 GVAADK

-1258 YDNYGNVIASTT
+1258 YDNYGNVIAETSDT
-1270 TDGAT
+1270 GAT
-1275 GTATIDQWL
+1275 GNATVSQWL
-1284 ASVNTKMNS
+1284 ASVNTKMNT
-1293 YYGTTGV
+1293 YYGTTNV
-1300 NYAKVENG
+1300 EYAKISNG
-1308 VVSIDNGYVSG
+1308 VISVNNGYIKG
-1319 DLASAIGMTITSSV
+1319 DLASAIGMTTTSTV
-1333 SGKLITGTTAQ
+1333 SGKALVGNAIQ
-1344 YKEDSKF
+1344 IKENSKF
-1351 IGLVSNQVVPDS
+1351 IGQVTDQTIPEGGQ
-1363 ITRVKDVSS
+1363 RVKDVSS
-1372 FTAGQTYYLS
+1372 FTAGKTYYLS
-1382 DASDLN
+1382 DIDDITRFAS
-1388 KLAQLVNAGKS
+1388 LVNSGKD
-1399 TSNVTFVMTND
+1399 TTNVTFVMAND
-1410 IDMSSV
+1410 IDMSILGTLSETCI
-1416 SNFAMIGNNSTGF
+1416 IGKDSFNAF
-1429 RGTFLGNG
+1429 KGTFLGNG
-1437 YEIKNLHIN
+1437 YEIKNLSYEVS
-1446 DNTSSEYTGLFAHV
+1446 DTGSLGYLGLF
-1460 HGATIQDVGLANV
+1460 
-1473 TVSTNVNGI
+1473 
-1482 ANTGALVG
+1482 G
-1490 YTNGS
+1490 YTNGATIKDLGLSNVTISNQSYAKYVGALIGYAEGS
-1495 TKIENCY
+1495 TIENCY
-1502 VAGGQV
+1502 ASGGSINHKMDV
-1508 TATANYNDSIF
+1508 KTSSWIGGLVGSSGDSSINNCF
-1519 VGGLIGHIGS
+1519 SSIDINVGGNS
-1529 NETSVN
+1529 ETMA
-1535 NSYSTVNV
+1535 Y
-1543 SGTNTN
+1543 
-1549 AVNFTGGFVGL
+1549 TGGL
-1560 SRGNVTNCYATGY
+1560 AGY
-1573 VESTSAN
+1573 SFRS
-1580 NAAHAGG
+1580 
-1587 FVGYMRDGSI
+1587 SI
-1597 SNSYATGNIHSDS
+1597 SNSYSLGNITQSIYGMIGGFVGDIIAS
-1610 NTSTTK
+1610 SSINNCYSMGNVKSTSTHNSS
-1616 VGGFVGYS
+1616 VGGFVGGNDS
-1624 EEGTSAL
+1624 
-1631 GGMTISNCYA
+1631 TITKAYA
-1641 TGYVEST
+1641 TGKVET
-1648 YEGATLGGFTGAS
+1648 AYEGDTASIGGFVGF
-1661 SGTTYTNC
+1661 TTPNKISNC
-1669 VYNKDSGLAN
+1669 VYNTESGTVN
-1679 SGAGNISAAGVT
+1679 NGAGYANQGGAI
-1691 GYTMAQI
+1691 GYSLAQI
-1698 SAAGNGLPKLVGNN
+1698 NAEGNGLPKLTGNN
-1712 PYIYREVQT
+1712 PYIYRGINT
-1721 STTLSQLGLSTASD
+1721 NTTLAKLGLSSADD
-1735 RTISVNIDGTNNTQS
+1735 RTITVNIDGVESTNTFDSN
-1750 FGANSTVQDVLDY
+1750 AKIQDVLDY
-1763 LNGLT
+1763 LNGLS
-1768 GVSATFEES
+1768 GVNATFENAQFKIS
-1777 QLRIA
+1777 
-1782 ANTSQNLTVGGKL
+1782 ANTTKNISVNGKL
-1795 ATTLLGTISESSI
+1795 ATTLFGDSI
-1808 YETHNTSDKL
+1808 TETNTYETHNTNDKL
-1818 YYSQSGI
+1818 YYSTGTSAI
-1825 AMSEATR
+1825 TNATR
-1832 VGDLLGTNEGGTLNL
+1832 VGDLLGTNKGGTLNL

-1925 VMNQLGVTGGVTLD
+1925 VMNQLGVTGGITLD

-1960 FDVDNTKTLSQLSS
+1960 FDVDNTKTLTQFAS

-2030 LAQMGFSSGATM
+2030 LAQMGFNNGSTM
-2042 SAILDGTTTMN
+2042 TVVLDGTTTMN
-2053 MSFGANNTI
+2053 LSFGANNTV
-2062 DDVIT
+2062 DDIIT

-2096 VFTGELG
+2096 VLSGEVASYLTQG
-2103 SALLDGTTGYQNKE
+2103 GTYVNQD
-2117 IGYESKNPLTY
+2117 IGYKSNPLTY
-2128 NSATDILKA
+2128 NTSTTPLKA
-2137 TTTVS
+2137 DTTIA
-2142 DLLGTK
+2142 DLLGGH

-2154 LTLDGNVINLNYGAD
+2154 LTLDGNVINLNYNAD
-2169 DTVQD
+2169 DTVQNV
-2174 ITDDLANLGI
+2174 INDLANLGI
-2184 DATISS
+2184 NATVSN
-2190 TGVFSAASSDK
+2190 TGVFSATSNDK

-2212 LQGGAPTYTQLG
+2212 LQGNAPIYTQLD
-2224 KEYQSGDLSY
+2224 KEYKSKDLSY
-2234 TTTSNIT
+2234 NTTSNIT
-2241 NNSILKDIGINSGSI
+2241 NNSILKDIGITSGSI
-2256 FVLDRNGNVF
+2256 FLLDRNGNVINS
-2266 HTIDIDEN
+2266 IDIDEN

-2288 IDMSLTGGKV
+2288 VDMSLTDGKV

-2325 QTTAKLSSGTTLAQ
+2325 QTTAKLTNTTTLAQ

-2352 DGTTPTT
+2352 DGSTPTT

-2435 VTNTSKNLT
+2435 VTNTTKQLS
-2444 YSHALKATDTLE
+2444 YSHTLKTTDTVE

-2489 IDTLATYGIDSTIN
+2489 IDTLATYGIDSTID

-2514 HSFTLGGE
+2514 HTFTLGGE
-2522 LGSYLTSGGT
+2522 LGTYLTKGGT
-2532 YTNKTTGYVSSP
+2532 YTNNATGYTSSP
-2544 LSFKTTEKVSEDT
+2544 LTFKTTENCDDNT
-2557 KLSAMGVASGA
+2557 KLSDLGASSGA
-2568 LNIIKDGEVAAT
+2568 LNIMKDGQVAAT
-2580 IQIDE
+2580 IQIDA
-2585 DTTVNQLFSAIKPYG
+2585 DTTIGQLKNAIKPYG
-2600 MIGSII
+2600 MIGTIGA
-2606 DDSGNKRIQI
+2606 DNKLTIT
-2616 YSEGDTYL
+2616 SEGDTYL

-2629 DAVTKLGLSKIDKGD
+2629 DAVTKLGLNVVNMGD
-2644 YDGHVEYWKAGAT
+2644 YNGHVEYWQAGAT

-2723 VIKLDNSV
+2723 VIKFDNSV
-2731 DGITFTGGS
+2731 DGIKFTGGS
-2740 SGIRN
+2740 SGISD
-2745 TLGLATSTIDVY
+2745 TLGLTTKQVSTY
-2757 ATSSRALNYQED
+2757 STSSRALTYQED

-2798 DGIKTEVTVNET
+2798 DGVKAEVQVNET
-2810 DKFSDIFS
+2810 DKFSDVFS
-2818 RITSAV
+2818 RIVSQV
-2824 AAKTGV
+2824 AAKTSV

-2860 GDHNLVV
+2860 GDHSLVV

-2880 NLKQQTAERV
+2880 NLKQQTPERV

-2903 LITGAGLFKDGD
+2903 LITTAGLFKNGD
-2915 ITAGTFT
+2915 ITEGTFT

-2931 NTTTLNS
+2931 GTTTLNS

-2981 NFTKIMGFTESVAGK
+2981 NFTKVMGFTESVAGK
-2996 ETLVTDRQTLGQNAI
+2996 ETLVTERQTLGQNAI

-3031 KIKGLTLNLKGVSA
+3031 KIKGLTINLKGVSA
-3045 GETVTVTVEQ
+3045 GETVTIKVEQ
-3055 DDEGIYNAVN
+3055 DNEGIYNAVN
-3065 DIVDSYN
+3065 DIIDSYN

-3101 KRLMTQTVGGTTIY
+3101 KRLMTQSVGGTTTY
-3115 RNLAAVGISTGEAK
+3115 RNLAAIGISTGAAK

-3148 ALDKDSDAVKQLL
+3148 ALEKDSDAVKQLL
-3161 VGTTTNPGVFL
+3161 VGTTTNSGVFL
-3172 KVNQIVDST
+3172 KVGNIVDST

-3193 SINKNIKKMNTK
+3193 SINKNIKKMSTK
-3205 ITDLTT
+3205 ITNLKT
-3211 ALNKYREQLQTKFS
+3211 ALDKYREQLETKFRT
-3225 SMERAISNMQNS
+3225 MEKAISNMQSS

-3242 KG
+3242 KS

>member
-141 KTGTI
+141 KAGTI

-238 NINGIEHNIQKS
+238 NINGIEHNVQKS
-250 GTNYTIQKT
+250 GTNYTIQKA
-259 GGTKVNINTIND
+259 GGTEVNINTIND

-332 TNIVNENTTLKELGI
+332 TNIADYSTALKDLGLTGSSYVFDI
-347 DNEDDPQYYLQIDGG
+347 AGTKLSFGRNANLQFIKLCANGLGVD
-362 TAFYPVNQTLK
+362 F
-373 EYNDQF
+373 
-379 FKRFGM
+379 
-385 EMSVDENGVITIDT
+385 SVDENGVITVDT
-399 NGHKLSG
+399 NGKTVSG

-632 LTTKLSN
+632 LTTKLGT

-824 SSSSLKPVS
+824 SSSALAPVETVPITAS
-833 VSVATSGTQLRYLNS
+833 TTLSKITGAATSTSYTSSIAGTS
-848 GTEQVV
+848 
-854 YVSDVSDFTTGKTY
+854 
-868 HVSTVDDMKKL
+868 
-879 AELTNAGANTAGV
+879 
-892 RFVLDNDIDMASVS
+892 
-906 NFTPISATEANAFGG
+906 
-921 TFDGQG
+921 
-927 YQIQNLKISNT
+927 
-938 SVDRLGLFGSVTG
+938 
-951 GIIKNLGVSSAT
+951 KN
-963 VAGRQQ
+963 
-969 TGILVGQANNMT
+969 
-981 VKNCWSSGSV
+981 
-991 SGNGSFIGGLVGNMN
+991 
-1006 SSTVTGSYSTATVS
+1006 
-1020 GSAMGKGG
+1020 
-1028 LIGQVGFNGNVS
+1028 
-1040 NCYAVSSVTGGSLNG
+1040 
-1055 ILIGAGSGGVVDNCY
+1055 
-1070 AVGSGTLFGGQP
+1070 
-1082 YWSTAGSVFTNCVY
+1082 Y
-1096 TGSGTGGESSGSH
+1096 TG
-1109 ADTFTNC
+1109 A
-1116 AKVTTSDLRNSSKM
+1116 TSLSTIK
-1130 AQYGFTT
+1130 
-1137 DNGWFFE
+1137 
-1144 SGNNPILMGTTG
+1144 
-1156 SNVLYINGT
+1156 
-1165 KKTFNE
+1165 
-1171 TDILS
+1171 TDIA
-1176 TVAYQIKKAG
+1176 TAG
-1186 GTMTINDDGSLDVT
+1186 GTMTIDSDGKITIT
-1200 GVTLYGGL
+1200 GVNVSGGIVG
-1208 ANKLGLTTTGQSTSM
+1208 ALGLSPEGTSTTI
-1223 SSNSAITLNQSFL
+1223 SSNTPITLEQSFL
-1236 IEGSTTIGTDL
+1236 VEGSNTIGADL
-1247 GVSTSN
+1247 GVATDK

-1258 YDNYGNVIASTT
+1258 YDNYGNLIASTS

-1275 GTATIDQWL
+1275 GTATIAQWL
-1284 ASVNTKMNS
+1284 ASVNTKMNT
-1293 YYGTTGV
+1293 YYGTTNV
-1300 NYAKVENG
+1300 EYAKISNG
-1308 VVSIDNGYVSG
+1308 VISVNNGYIKG
-1319 DLASAIGMTITSSV
+1319 DLVSAIGMTTTSSV

-1416 SNFAMIGNNSTGF
+1416 SNFAMIGNNSTEF

-1437 YEIKNLHIN
+1437 YEIKNLKIN
-1446 DNTSSEYTGLFAHV
+1446 NTSTNFTGLFSNV
-1460 HGATIQDVGLANV
+1460 YGATIKDLGLSNV
-1473 TVSTNVNGI
+1473 TINNENSSTSV
-1482 ANTGALVG
+1482 GALIG
-1490 YTNGS
+1490 KADDS
-1495 TKIENCY
+1495 TIENCY
-1502 VAGGQV
+1502 VSGG
-1508 TATANYNDSIF
+1508 SINF
-1519 VGGLIGHIGS
+1519 SMDRKTSSNVGGLVGWSYGS
-1529 NETSVN
+1529 SINNCFSSIDINVGGKSDTEVTTGGLVGYSFISLSIS
-1535 NSYSTVNV
+1535 NSYSLGNITQ
-1543 SGTNTN
+1543 STQGDI
-1549 AVNFTGGFVGL
+1549 GGFVGL
-1560 SRGNVTNCYATGY
+1560 TAEDSINNCYSMGNVKSTSTSNNKIGGFVGDAQGTITTNAYATGK
-1573 VESTSAN
+1573 VETAYEGN
-1580 NAAHAGG
+1580 TATIGG
-1587 FVGYMRDGSI
+1587 FVGYLLDG
-1597 SNSYATGNIHSDS
+1597 
-1610 NTSTTK
+1610 
-1616 VGGFVGYS
+1616 
-1624 EEGTSAL
+1624 
-1631 GGMTISNCYA
+1631 
-1641 TGYVEST
+1641 
-1648 YEGATLGGFTGAS
+1648 TL
-1661 SGTTYTNC
+1661 TNC
-1669 VYNKDSGLAN
+1669 VYNRDSGTVN
-1679 SGAGNISAAGVT
+1679 NGAGYTDQNGAI
-1691 GYTMAQI
+1691 GYSLAQI
-1698 SAAGNGLPKLVGNN
+1698 NAEGNGLPKLTGNN

-1735 RTISVNIDGTNNTQS
+1735 RTISVNIDGTNHTQS

-1777 QLRIA
+1777 QLRIV

-1818 YYSQSGI
+1818 YYSQSGA

-1847 LIQNVAQITLSY
+1847 LVQNVAQITLSY
-1859 SADSTIGDVLLE
+1859 SANSTIGDVLWE

-1960 FDVDNTKTLSQLSS
+1960 FDVDNTKTLSQLAS

-1983 TIDSTNKKISVSS
+1983 TIDSTNKKVSVSS

-2352 DGTTPTT
+2352 DGSTPTT

-2489 IDTLATYGIDSTIN
+2489 IDTLATYGIDSTID

-2606 DDSGNKRIQI
+2606 DDSGNKCIQI

-2740 SGIRN
+2740 SGIRD

-2783 LSTVNVTS
+2783 LSTVNVTN

-2798 DGIKTEVTVNET
+2798 DGIKTEVTVNDT

-2915 ITAGTFT
+2915 ITAGKFT

-3148 ALDKDSDAVKQLL
+3148 ALDKNSDAVKQLL

-3205 ITDLTT
+3205 ITDLTA

>member
-141 KTGTI
+141 KAGTI

-156 ENDTIKDLID
+156 ESDTIKDLID

-184 TVGASIN
+184 TVGASIS
-191 EINDGATGLKN
+191 EIDDGTTGLKN

-214 ASGSIVYANKDTK
+214 ASGSIVYANKDTRL
-227 FSDLGLTAGKI
+227 SDLGLKNGMITVNSSSSSKGGAFLVEKTADNKYNFSTYGGSI
-238 NINGIEHNIQKS
+238 VVD
-250 GTNYTIQKT
+250 TI
-259 GGTKVNINTIND
+259 GD
-271 FLNILKTNFG
+271 FLNFLKNFG
-281 AEATIDNQGNIS
+281 AEDATIDDSGNIS

-298 IGSVAGGSNLK
+298 IKESSGANIK
-309 DILNL
+309 EILNL
-314 ADVQERTV
+314 GDVQERTV
-322 MKSNALTWQK
+322 MRSNTLTWQK
-332 TNIVNENTTLKELGI
+332 THVADLTTTLKDLGI
-347 DNEDDPQYYLQIDGG
+347 TMEESLKIDGIS
-362 TAFYPVNQTLK
+362 TDVSPNVSLLFLKNTLATSGI
-373 EYNDQF
+373 DL
-379 FKRFGM
+379 
-385 EMSVDENGVITIDT
+385 SIDENGVITVDT
-399 NGHKLSG
+399 NGATISG

-420 TTLTSNAHTVT
+420 TVLTSNAHTVT
-431 YKATGS
+431 YNATGS
-437 TKLSDLGLTNTDT
+437 TLLYNLGVQNTDS
-450 YIAYKSDGTAIT
+450 YQVFRSDGTAIT
-462 GSINNVAGLT
+462 GTITGLIGTT
-472 VDGFIAQ
+472 VDGLVNH
-479 LKSKGLDASFDNN
+479 LKGLGLDASFDED
-492 TQQIVIND
+492 TQQIIIND
-500 GYITGNVAT
+500 GYITGTAAD
-509 KLGMTSTTETHQ
+509 KLGMTSSTEYHQ

-529 LAKLGA
+529 LDKLGA
-535 TGKQSLTINGGTA
+535 TDKQTLSINGTA
-548 KEYEKTAKLSDVIK
+548 KTYAKTAKLSDVIK
-562 DITDAG
+562 DITNAG
-568 GTVELKDGTMKVSGV
+568 GKVELKDGTMAVSGV

-592 LGFSATTQGT
+592 LGFSATTKGT

-609 SVVTNSSSTSS
+609 SVVTNSSSTSTDK
-620 SAVQETQNNQIA
+620 VNQTINNNIDENTRLGECISGWSDA
-632 LTTKLSN
+632 DKTYTLS
-639 ILGLTSGSKTL
+639 I
-650 AVNGGTSV
+650 NGGTAEEIYNRTYLSELG
-658 SYDVTSKTLNDVK
+658 DKIK
-671 TAVETAGGTF
+671 AAGGTF
-681 TINDDNTISVSGV
+681 TINDDNTVSVSGV

-715 TSNRAITVGGVENY
+715 TSNRAITVGGVEDY

-734 TLADFGATGDKTLS
+734 TLADLGATGNTTLS

-757 TKTTALSTVFADIAT
+757 ANTTALSTIFADIVAT
-772 AGGTATIKDGVVTV
+772 GGTAEIKDGVVTV
-786 SGVSLSGTAVDVL
+786 SGVSLSGTAVNIL

-809 VTSGNLTYTASTTST
+809 VTSGNLTYIASTTST
-824 SSSSLKPVS
+824 SSESLKPVS
-833 VSVATSGTQLRYLNS
+833 VSVATSGTQLKYLNS

-868 HVSTVDDMKKL
+868 HVSTVDDLNKL

-892 RFVLDNDIDMASVS
+892 RFVLDNDIDMSSVS
-906 NFTPISATEANAFGG
+906 NFAGISTTYANAFKG

-927 YQIQNLKISNT
+927 YQIKNLKMSNT
-938 SVDRLGLFGSVTG
+938 STDRFGLFCNVVG
-951 GIIKNLGVSSAT
+951 GTIENLGVSNAT
-963 VAGRQQ
+963 VVGQSG

-981 VKNCWSSGSV
+981 VTNCWSSGSV
-991 SGNGSFIGGLVGNMN
+991 TANGGIYVGGLVGNMN
-1006 SSTVTGSYSTATVS
+1006 SSTITGSYSTATVS
-1020 GSAMGKGG
+1020 GSSRAKGG
-1028 LIGQVGFNGNVS
+1028 LLGQIGYNGRVS
-1040 NCYAVSSVTGGSLNG
+1040 NSYTTGEVTGGGYNG
-1055 ILIGAGSGGVVDNCY
+1055 TLVGVASGAEVNNCY
-1070 AVGSGTLFGGQP
+1070 TTASGDFVGGMFSSTTLD
-1082 YWSTAGSVFTNCVY
+1082 STFTNCVY
-1096 TGSGTGGESSGSH
+1096 VGSGTATDSKYKYV
-1109 ADTFTNC
+1109 NC
-1116 AKVTTSDLRNSSKM
+1116 AKVTTSDLQNSSKM

-1144 SGNNPILMGTTG
+1144 SGNKPILMGTTG

-1171 TDILS
+1171 TDTLS
-1176 TVAYQIKKAG
+1176 QVAYEIKKEG
-1186 GTMTINDDGSLDVT
+1186 GSMTINDDGSIDVT

-1208 ANKLGLTTTGQSTSM
+1208 ANKLGLTATGKSTSM

-1236 IEGSTTIGTDL
+1236 VEGSTKIGTDL

-1258 YDNYGNVIASTT
+1258 YDNYGNVIASTS

-1308 VVSIDNGYVSG
+1308 VVSIDSGYVSG
-1319 DLASAIGMTITSSV
+1319 DLVSAIGMTTTSSV

-1351 IGLVSNQVVPDS
+1351 IGLVSNQVIPDS
-1363 ITRVKDVSS
+1363 ITRVKNVSS

-1382 DASDLN
+1382 DADDLN
-1388 KLAQLVNAGKS
+1388 KLAQLVNAGSS

-1416 SNFAMIGNNSTGF
+1416 SNFAMIGNDSRAF
-1429 RGTFLGNG
+1429 SGTFLGNG
-1437 YEIKNLHIN
+1437 YEIKNLKIN
-1446 DNTSSEYTGLFAHV
+1446 NTSTNYTGLFANV
-1460 HGATIQDVGLANV
+1460 SGATIQDVGLSSV
-1473 TVSTNVNGI
+1473 TVS
-1482 ANTGALVG
+1482 A
-1490 YTNGS
+1490 NGS
-1495 TKIENCY
+1495 NALYTGSLIGYSTGVNVENCY
-1502 VAGGQV
+1502 VSGGTV
-1508 TATANYNDSIF
+1508 NVSTSYSDTSYT
-1519 VGGLIGHIGS
+1519 GGLIGYTSGS
-1529 NETSVN
+1529 SNVIN
-1535 NSYSTVNV
+1535 NSFSTVTV
-1543 SGTNTN
+1543 QG
-1549 AVNFTGGFVGL
+1549 
-1560 SRGNVTNCYATGY
+1560 
-1573 VESTSAN
+1573 E
-1580 NAAHAGG
+1580 
-1587 FVGYMRDGSI
+1587 
-1597 SNSYATGNIHSDS
+1597 
-1610 NTSTTK
+1610 NTSESNG
-1616 VGGFVGYS
+1616 VGGFIGLAS
-1624 EEGTSAL
+1624 G
-1631 GGMTISNCYA
+1631 TISNCYA
-1641 TGYVEST
+1641 TGYVVTKSSYEWADGGGFVSRGTANISSCYATGNVRSESNSTASFVAGFMGWAGSGTISNSYATGFVEST
-1648 YEGATLGGFTGAS
+1648 YEGAKIGGFTGA
-1661 SGTTYTNC
+1661 GTGPTYVNC

-1698 SAAGNGLPKLVGNN
+1698 SASGNGLPKLVGNN

-1735 RTISVNIDGTNNTQS
+1735 RTISVNIDGTNYTQS

-1795 ATTLLGTISESSI
+1795 ATTLLGTTSESNI

-1818 YYSQSGI
+1818 YYSKSGI

-1832 VGDLLGTNEGGTLNL
+1832 VGDLLGTNAGGTLN
-1847 LIQNVAQITLSY
+1847 ITVNDATQIVLNY
-1859 SADSTIGDVLLE
+1859 SADSTVGDILLE
-1871 LASYGINASVSSSGV
+1871 LANYGISASVSSSGV
-1886 FTATSSNQ
+1886 FSATSSQ
-1894 VTLSGDVGR
+1894 KITLSGDVGR
-1903 ALLGSSGT
+1903 ALLGASGS

-1950 TDKDG
+1950 TDENG

-1960 FDVDNTKTLSQLSS
+1960 FDVDNTKTLSQLAS

-2009 VTQFKLDTW
+2009 VSQLKLDTW

-2030 LAQMGFSSGATM
+2030 LAQMGFSSGTTM
-2042 SAILDGTTTMN
+2042 SVILDGTTTMN

-2067 ALGSFGIDASIVTG
+2067 SLSAFGITATVTDG
-2081 TTGNTFSATSNSHSF
+2081 VFSASSNSHSF

-2103 SALLDGTTGYQNKE
+2103 SALLDGTTGYQNTE

-2128 NSATDILKA
+2128 STATDILKT

-2154 LTLDGNVINLNYGAD
+2154 LTLDGNVINLDYGAD

-2174 ITDDLANLGI
+2174 IMDDLANLGI
-2184 DATISS
+2184 NVTISD
-2190 TGVFSAASSDK
+2190 TGVFSASSSDK

-2224 KEYQSGDLSY
+2224 KEYQSGDLSFN
-2234 TTTSNIT
+2234 TTSNIT
-2241 NNSILKDIGINSGSI
+2241 NSSILKDIGINSGSI
-2256 FVLDRNGNVF
+2256 FVLDRNGNVL

-2288 IDMSLTGGKV
+2288 IDMSLTSGKV

-2325 QTTAKLSSGTTLAQ
+2325 QTTAKLTSATTLAQ
-2339 MGFKDGAD
+2339 MGFKEGAD

-2359 ISFGATDTMQ
+2359 ISFGATDTMG
-2369 DIMNSLQALGINCSI
+2369 DIMNALQALGINCSI
-2384 NATNG
+2384 NASNG

-2407 KFLTTGTAGYVNTD
+2407 KFLTSGTAGYVNSD
-2421 KGYITDP
+2421 KGYITDDP

-2435 VTNTSKNLT
+2435 VTQTSKQLT
-2444 YSHALKATDTLE
+2444 YSHALKATDTVE

-2489 IDTLATYGIDSTIN
+2489 MDTLATYGIQTTIDST
-2503 ADGKISFKNND
+2503 GKVSFTNND

-2544 LSFKTTEKVSEDT
+2544 LSFETTEKVNEDT
-2557 KLSAMGVASGA
+2557 KLSAMGVSSGA
-2568 LNIIKDGEVAAT
+2568 LNIIKDGQVAAT

-2585 DTTVNQLFSAIKPYG
+2585 DTTVSQLFSAIKPYG
-2600 MIGSII
+2600 MVGSII

-2629 DAVTKLGLSKIDKGD
+2629 DAVTKLGLTIIDQGD

-2664 MLLTSLDKNG
+2664 MLLTSFDKNG
-2674 KTAVGSLIFELG
+2674 KTSVGSLIFNLG
-2686 TGDDKTQHI
+2686 TGDDATQHI
-2695 VNISATD
+2695 VNISSTD

-2740 SGIRN
+2740 SGIRD

-2769 VTYSVANYADKDTL
+2769 VTYSVANYADANTT
-2783 LSTVNVTS
+2783 LSTVNVTT

-2798 DGIKTEVTVNET
+2798 DGIKTEVTVNDT

-2818 RITSAV
+2818 RISSAV
-2824 AAKTGV
+2824 AAKTGI
-2830 TVRAG
+2830 TVKAG

-2845 NPADKN
+2845 NPASDKN

-2880 NLKQQTAERV
+2880 NLKQQTDERV

-2981 NFTKIMGFTESVAGK
+2981 NFTKIMGFTETVNGK

-3065 DIVDSYN
+3065 DIIDSYN

-3082 GDGGSFEHD
+3082 TDGGSFEHD
-3091 TMFSMMKNQL
+3091 TMFSMMRNQL

-3115 RNLAAVGISTGEAK
+3115 KNLAAVGISTGEAQ
-3129 DSISTDVTKLLID
+3129 DSISTDVTNLIID

-3181 LKTTGYIASTEN
+3181 LKSTGYIASTEN

-3205 ITDLTT
+3205 ISDLTT
-3211 ALNKYREQLQTKFS
+3211 ALNKYRDQLQTKFS

-3242 KG
+3242 RS

>member
-141 KTGTI
+141 KAGTI

-184 TVGASIN
+184 TVGASVN

-238 NINGIEHNIQKS
+238 NINGIEHNVQKN
-250 GTNYTIQKT
+250 GTNYTIQKA

-271 FLNILKTNFG
+271 FLNVLKTNFG

-322 MKSNALTWQK
+322 MKSNSLTWQK
-332 TNIVNENTTLKELGI
+332 TNVADYSTTLKNLGI
-347 DNEDDPQYYLQIDGG
+347 TGNKTLKINNG
-362 TAFYPVNQTLK
+362 TATNIADTTTLQSLK
-373 EYNDQF
+373 NTLATSGID
-379 FKRFGM
+379 
-385 EMSVDENGVITIDT
+385 MSVDENGIITVDT
-399 NGHKLSG
+399 NGKTISG

-420 TTLTSNAHTVT
+420 TTLSSNAHTVT

-450 YIAYKSDGTAIT
+450 YTAYKSDGTAIT

-479 LKSKGLDASFDNN
+479 LKSKGLDASFDSD
-492 TQQIVIND
+492 TQQIIIND
-500 GYITGNVAT
+500 GYITGTVAT
-509 KLGMTSTTETHQ
+509 KLGMTSSTETHQ

-568 GTVELKDGTMKVSGV
+568 GTVEFKDGRMAISGV
-583 TLTGTLAAL
+583 TLTGTLPAL

-632 LTTKLSN
+632 LTTKLGT

-786 SGVSLSGTAVDVL
+786 SGVSLSGTAVDIL

-927 YQIQNLKISNT
+927 YQIKNLKISNT

-1020 GSAMGKGG
+1020 GLAMGKGG

-1055 ILIGAGSGGVVDNCY
+1055 ILIGSSSGGVVDNCY

-1082 YWSTAGSVFTNCVY
+1082 YWSSAGSVFTNCVY

-1275 GTATIDQWL
+1275 GTATIAQWL

-1319 DLASAIGMTITSSV
+1319 DLVSAIGMTTTSSV

-1549 AVNFTGGFVGL
+1549 VVNFTGGFVGL

-1610 NTSTTK
+1610 NTATTK

-2096 VFTGELG
+2096 VLSGEVASYLTQG
-2103 SALLDGTTGYQNKE
+2103 GTYVNQD
-2117 IGYESKNPLTY
+2117 IGYESNPLTY
-2128 NSATDILKA
+2128 NTSTTPLKA
-2137 TTTVS
+2137 DTTIA
-2142 DLLGTK
+2142 DLLGGH

-2154 LTLDGNVINLNYGAD
+2154 LTLDGNVINLNYNAD
-2169 DTVQD
+2169 DTVQNV
-2174 ITDDLANLGI
+2174 INDLANLGI
-2184 DATISS
+2184 NATVSN
-2190 TGVFSAASSDK
+2190 TGVFSATSNDK

-2212 LQGGAPTYTQLG
+2212 LQGNAPIYTQLD
-2224 KEYQSGDLSY
+2224 KEYKSKDLSY
-2234 TTTSNIT
+2234 NTTSNIT
-2241 NNSILKDIGINSGSI
+2241 NNSILKDIGITSGSI
-2256 FVLDRNGNVF
+2256 FLLDRNGNVIN
-2266 HTIDIDEN
+2266 TIDIDEN

-2288 IDMSLTGGKV
+2288 VDMSLTDGKV

-2325 QTTAKLSSGTTLAQ
+2325 KTTAKLSSGTTLAQ

-2352 DGTTPTT
+2352 DGSTPTT

-2435 VTNTSKNLT
+2435 VTNTSKQLS
-2444 YSHALKATDTLE
+2444 YSHALKTTDTVE

-2489 IDTLATYGIDSTIN
+2489 IDTLATYGIDSTID

-2514 HSFTLGGE
+2514 HTFTLGGE
-2522 LGSYLTSGGT
+2522 LGTYLTKGGA
-2532 YTNKTTGYVSSP
+2532 YTNTSTGYTSSP
-2544 LSFKTTEKVSEDT
+2544 LTFKTTENCDDNT
-2557 KLSAMGVASGA
+2557 KLSDLGASSGA
-2568 LNIIKDGEVAAT
+2568 LNIIKDGQVAAT
-2580 IQIDE
+2580 IQIDA
-2585 DTTVNQLFSAIKPYG
+2585 DTTIGQLKNAIKPYG
-2600 MIGSII
+2600 MIGTIGA
-2606 DDSGNKRIQI
+2606 DNKLTIT
-2616 YSEGDTYL
+2616 SEGDTYL

-2629 DAVTKLGLSKIDKGD
+2629 DAVTKLGLNVVNMGD
-2644 YDGHVEYWKAGAT
+2644 YNGHVEYWQAGAT

-2723 VIKLDNSV
+2723 VIKFDNSV
-2731 DGITFTGGS
+2731 DGIKFTGGS
-2740 SGIRN
+2740 SGISD
-2745 TLGLATSTIDVY
+2745 TLGLTTKQVSTY
-2757 ATSSRALNYQED
+2757 STSSRALTYQED

-2798 DGIKTEVTVNET
+2798 DGIKAEVQVNET
-2810 DKFSDIFS
+2810 DKFSDVFS
-2818 RITSAV
+2818 RIVSQV

-2860 GDHNLVV
+2860 GDHSLVV

-2880 NLKQQTAERV
+2880 NLKQQTPERV

-2903 LITGAGLFKDGD
+2903 LITTAGLFKNGD
-2915 ITAGTFT
+2915 ITEGTFT

-2931 NTTTLNS
+2931 GTTTLNS

-2981 NFTKIMGFTESVAGK
+2981 NFTKVMGFTESVAGK
-2996 ETLVTDRQTLGQNAI
+2996 ETLVTERQTLGQNAI

-3031 KIKGLTLNLKGVSA
+3031 KIKGLTINLKGVSA
-3045 GETVTVTVEQ
+3045 GETVTIKVEQ

-3115 RNLAAVGISTGEAK
+3115 RNLAAVGISTGEAQ

>member
-141 KTGTI
+141 KAGTI

-238 NINGIEHNIQKS
+238 NINGIEHNVQKS
-250 GTNYTIQKT
+250 GTNYTIQKA

-332 TNIVNENTTLKELGI
+332 TNVADYSTALKDLGLTGSSYVFDI
-347 DNEDDPQYYLQIDGG
+347 AGTKLSFGRNANLQFIKISANGLGVD
-362 TAFYPVNQTLK
+362 F
-373 EYNDQF
+373 
-379 FKRFGM
+379 
-385 EMSVDENGVITIDT
+385 SVDENGVITVDT
-399 NGHKLSG
+399 NGKTVSG

-921 TFDGQG
+921 IFDGQG

-1055 ILIGAGSGGVVDNCY
+1055 ILIGSSSGGVVDNCY

-1082 YWSTAGSVFTNCVY
+1082 YWSSAGSVFTNCVY

-1186 GTMTINDDGSLDVT
+1186 GTMTINEDGSLDVT

-1275 GTATIDQWL
+1275 GTATIAQWL

-1319 DLASAIGMTITSSV
+1319 DLVSAIGMTTTSSV

-1416 SNFAMIGNNSTGF
+1416 LNFAMIGNDSNAF
-1429 RGTFLGNG
+1429 QGTFLGNG

-1446 DNTSSEYTGLFAHV
+1446 NTSSQYTGLFAKTD
-1460 HGATIQDVGLANV
+1460 GATIKDLGLSNV
-1473 TVSTNVNGI
+1473 TVYSGSAKTCYTGSLIGDANGG
-1482 ANTGALVG
+1482 TV
-1490 YTNGS
+1490 
-1495 TKIENCY
+1495 ENCY
-1502 VAGGQV
+1502 VSGGTV
-1508 TATANYNDSIF
+1508 NAVSSSSLTNT
-1519 VGGLIGHIGS
+1519 VGGLIGYAGS
-1529 NETSVN
+1529 TTIN
-1535 NSYSTVNV
+1535 NSFSTVTVQGESSRYSTTV
-1543 SGTNTN
+1543 
-1549 AVNFTGGFVGL
+1549 GGFIGDVG
-1560 SRGNVTNCYATGY
+1560 SAT
-1573 VESTSAN
+1573 
-1580 NAAHAGG
+1580 
-1587 FVGYMRDGSI
+1587 I
-1597 SNSYATGNIHSDS
+1597 SNSYATGSVVSKATGSNRFANAGGFAGGMNTGANISNSYAVGNVHSE
-1610 NTSTTK
+1610 STK
-1616 VGGFVGYS
+1616 RSFVGGFVG
-1624 EEGTSAL
+1624 EVL
-1631 GGMTISNCYA
+1631 GGAVSNSYA
-1641 TGYVEST
+1641 SGLAEAT
-1648 YEGATLGGFTGAS
+1648 YESSRLGGFAGGTGATFS
-1661 SGTTYTNC
+1661 SC
-1669 VYNKDSGLAN
+1669 VYNKDSGLDN
-1679 SGAGNISAAGVT
+1679 DGAGNVGAITGIT

-1698 SAAGNGLPKLVGNN
+1698 SASGNGLPKLVGNN

-1735 RTISVNIDGTNNTQS
+1735 RTISVNIDGTNHTQS

-1818 YYSQSGI
+1818 YYSQSGV

-1847 LIQNVAQITLSY
+1847 LVQNVAQITLSY

-2009 VTQFKLDTW
+2009 VTQCKLDTW

-2339 MGFKDGAD
+2339 MGFKEGAD

-2352 DGTTPTT
+2352 DGSTPTT

-2389 AFTATSTEH
+2389 AYTATSTEH

-3115 RNLAAVGISTGEAK
+3115 RNLAAIGISTGEAK

-3193 SINKNIKKMNTK
+3193 SINKNIKKMSTK

>member
-8 GLSGSGLDTSSWVDA
+8 GLSNSGLDTSSWVDA

-141 KTGTI
+141 KAGTI

-184 TVGASIN
+184 TVGASVN

-238 NINGIEHNIQKS
+238 NINGIEHNVQKN
-250 GTNYTIQKT
+250 GTNYTIQKA

-281 AEATIDNQGNIS
+281 AETATIDDNGNIS
-293 IRGCV
+293 IRGAV
-298 IGSVAGGSNLK
+298 IKSVAGGSNLK

-314 ADVQERTV
+314 GDVQERTV
-322 MKSNALTWQK
+322 MKSNSLTWQK
-332 TNIVNENTTLKELGI
+332 TNVADYSTTLKNLGI
-347 DNEDDPQYYLQIDGG
+347 TGNKTLKINNG
-362 TAFYPVNQTLK
+362 TATNIADTTTLQSLK
-373 EYNDQF
+373 NTLATSGID
-379 FKRFGM
+379 
-385 EMSVDENGVITIDT
+385 MSVDENGIITIDT
-399 NGHKLSG
+399 NGKTISG

-420 TTLTSNAHTVT
+420 TVLTSNAHTVT

-450 YIAYKSDGTAIT
+450 YTACKSDGTAIT

-479 LKSKGLDASFDNN
+479 LKSKGLDASFDSD

-500 GYITGNVAT
+500 GYITGAVAN
-509 KLGMTSTTETHQ
+509 KLGMTKATETHQ

-632 LTTKLSN
+632 LTTKLGT

-671 TAVETAGGTF
+671 TAIETAGGTF

-715 TSNRAITVGGVENY
+715 TSNRAITVGGVEDY

-734 TLADFGATGDKTLS
+734 TLADLGATGNKTLS

-757 TKTTALSTVFADIAT
+757 AKTTTLSTVFADIAT

-824 SSSSLKPVS
+824 SSASLKPVS

-963 VAGRQQ
+963 VAGKQQ

-1006 SSTVTGSYSTATVS
+1006 SSTVTGSYSTANVS

-1055 ILIGAGSGGVVDNCY
+1055 ILIGSSSGGVVDNCY

-1082 YWSTAGSVFTNCVY
+1082 YWSSAGSVFTNCVY
-1096 TGSGTGGESSGSH
+1096 TGSGTGGEYSGSH

-1186 GTMTINDDGSLDVT
+1186 GTMTINEDGSLDVT

-1275 GTATIDQWL
+1275 GTATIAQWL

-1319 DLASAIGMTITSSV
+1319 DLVSAIGMTITSSV

-1372 FTAGQTYYLS
+1372 FTAGQKYYLS

-1410 IDMSSV
+1410 IDMSTV
-1416 SNFAMIGNNSTGF
+1416 LNFAMIGNDSNTF
-1429 RGTFLGNG
+1429 QGTFLGNG
-1437 YEIKNLHIN
+1437 YEIKNLQIN
-1446 DNTSSEYTGLFAHV
+1446 NVSSQDTGLFANAN
-1460 HGATIQDVGLANV
+1460 GATIKDLGLSNV
-1473 TVSTNVNGI
+1473 TVYSGSSNVSST
-1482 ANTGALVG
+1482 
-1490 YTNGS
+1490 GS
-1495 TKIENCY
+1495 LIGKASSVTVENCY
-1502 VAGGQV
+1502 VSGGTV
-1508 TATANYNDSIF
+1508 HAVSSSSLVNM
-1519 VGGLIGHIGS
+1519 VGGLIGESYGS
-1529 NETSVN
+1529 TIN
-1535 NSYSTVNV
+1535 NSFSTVTVQGESSRYST
-1543 SGTNTN
+1543 T
-1549 AVNFTGGFVGL
+1549 
-1560 SRGNVTNCYATGY
+1560 
-1573 VESTSAN
+1573 
-1580 NAAHAGG
+1580 
-1587 FVGYMRDGSI
+1587 
-1597 SNSYATGNIHSDS
+1597 
-1610 NTSTTK
+1610 
-1616 VGGFVGYS
+1616 VGGFIG
-1624 EEGTSAL
+1624 ETSD
-1631 GGMTISNCYA
+1631 TISNCYA
-1641 TGYVEST
+1641 TGSVVSKTTGSNRYANAGGFAGDIKNGANISNSYAVGNVHSESTKRSFVGGFVGDVSGGAVSNSYASGLAEST
-1648 YEGATLGGFTGAS
+1648 YEGSKLGGFAGTTGATFS
-1661 SGTTYTNC
+1661 SC
-1669 VYNKDSGLAN
+1669 VYNKDSGLDN
-1679 SGAGNISAAGVT
+1679 DGAGNVGAITGIT

-1698 SAAGNGLPKLVGNN
+1698 SASGNGLPKLVGNN

-1735 RTISVNIDGTNNTQS
+1735 RTISVNIDGTNHTQS

-1795 ATTLLGTISESSI
+1795 ATTLFGTISESSI

-1818 YYSQSGI
+1818 YYSKSGI

-1859 SADSTIGDVLLE
+1859 SADSTVGDVLLE

-1960 FDVDNTKTLSQLSS
+1960 FDVDNTKTLSQFAS

-1983 TIDSTNKKISVSS
+1983 TTDSTNKKISVSS

-2030 LAQMGFSSGATM
+2030 LAQMGFSSGTTM
-2042 SAILDGTTTMN
+2042 SVILDGTTTMN

-2067 ALGSFGIDASIVTG
+2067 SLSAFGITATVTDG
-2081 TTGNTFSATSNSHSF
+2081 VFSAASNSHSF

-2103 SALLDGTTGYQNKE
+2103 SALLDGTTGYQNTE

-2128 NSATDILKA
+2128 NSATDILKS

-2154 LTLDGNVINLNYGAD
+2154 LTLDGNIINLNYGAD

-2174 ITDDLANLGI
+2174 IMDDLANLGI

-2256 FVLDRNGNVF
+2256 FVLDRNGNVL

-2304 GYSLTDGSSN
+2304 GYSLADGSSN
-2314 MISKFKLPAFT
+2314 MISMFKLPAFT
-2325 QTTAKLSSGTTLAQ
+2325 QTTAKLTSGTTLAQ
-2339 MGFKDGAD
+2339 MGFKEGAD

-2407 KFLTTGTAGYVNTD
+2407 KFLTSGTAGYVNTD
-2421 KGYITDP
+2421 KGYITEDP

-2444 YSHALKATDTLE
+2444 YSHALKTTDTLE

-2464 VVRLILDGTT
+2464 VVRLILDGST

-2489 IDTLATYGIDSTIN
+2489 MDTLATYGIQTTID
-2503 ADGKISFKNND
+2503 ASGKVSFTNND

-2740 SGIRN
+2740 SGIRD

-2769 VTYSVANYADKDTL
+2769 VTYSVANYADANTT

-2798 DGIKTEVTVNET
+2798 DGIKTEVTVNDT

-2845 NPADKN
+2845 NPASDKN

-2903 LITGAGLFKDGD
+2903 LITGAGLFKDGN

-2981 NFTKIMGFTESVAGK
+2981 NFTKIMGFTETVNGK

-3115 RNLAAVGISTGEAK
+3115 RNLAAIGISTGEAQ

>member
-37 QKEAQQ
+37 QQEAQQ

-71 GIASIDLFMQ
+71 GIASLDLFMQ
-81 NLANSSN
+81 NLATSSN
-88 TNILTATATTEAA
+88 TNILTATATTDAA
-101 RQTYDVLVDQLA
+101 RQTYDVLVEQLA

-119 SGYTKSETKYATLDT
+119 SGYTKTETKNATLDT
-134 TLGKLGA
+134 TLGDLGA
-141 KTGTI
+141 KSGTI

-156 ENDTIKDLID
+156 EKDTIKDLIG
-166 KFSKVGVVA
+166 KFSNAGVVA
-175 SFDSKKSRF
+175 SFDSKKCRF
-184 TVGASIN
+184 TVGAKISD
-191 EINDGATGLKN
+191 INDGTTGLKTA
-202 VLGLQNTNITGA
+202 LGLQNTQISGIT
-214 ASGSIVYANKDTK
+214 SGSIVYANKDTK

-238 NINGIEHNIQKS
+238 NINGIEHNVQKN
-250 GTNYTIQKT
+250 GTNYTIQKA
-259 GGTKVNINTIND
+259 GGTNVNINTIND

-281 AEATIDNQGNIS
+281 ADATIDNQGNIS

-298 IGSVAGGSNLK
+298 IESVAGGSNIK
-309 DILNL
+309 DVLNL
-314 ADVQERTV
+314 GDVKERTV

-332 TNIVNENTTLKELGI
+332 TNVADYSTTLKNLGI
-347 DNEDDPQYYLQIDGG
+347 TGNKTLKINNG
-362 TAFYPVNQTLK
+362 TATNIADTTTLQSLK
-373 EYNDQF
+373 NTLATSGID
-379 FKRFGM
+379 
-385 EMSVDENGVITIDT
+385 MSVDENGIITVDT
-399 NGHKLSG
+399 NGKTISG

-450 YIAYKSDGTAIT
+450 YTAYKSDGTAIT
-462 GSINNVAGLT
+462 GSLNNVAGLT
-472 VDGFIAQ
+472 IDEFVAQ
-479 LKSKGLDASFDNN
+479 LKTKGLDATFNAD
-492 TQQIVIND
+492 TQQIVLND

-521 EAATVDTT
+521 ENATVDTT

-535 TGKQSLTINGGTA
+535 TTKQTMSINGGTA

-583 TLTGTLAAL
+583 TLTGTLPAL
-592 LGFSATTQGT
+592 LGFSATTKGT

-620 SAVQETQNNQIA
+620 SAVNKTQKHPLSLSDPLLV
-632 LTTKLSN
+632 LTASTTTYTLS
-639 ILGLTSGSKTL
+639 L
-650 AVNGGTSV
+650 NGGIDV
-658 SYDVTSKTLNDVK
+658 YYDPTTTLNDIK
-671 TAVETAGGTF
+671 TAIETAGGTF

-706 ATVGTATSM
+706 ASVGSATSM
-715 TSNRAITVGGVENY
+715 TSNRAITVGGVENL
-729 ATTAN
+729 ATTTN
-734 TLADFGATGDKTLS
+734 TLADLGATGDKTLS

-757 TKTTALSTVFADIAT
+757 NKTATLSTVFSDIAA
-772 AGGTATIKDGVVTV
+772 AGGTAEIKDGVVTV
-786 SGVSLSGTAVDVL
+786 SGVNLSGTVVDLL
-799 GLEATQSGTE
+799 GLQATQTGTE
-809 VTSGNLTYTASTTST
+809 ITSGNLTYTASTTST

-833 VSVATSGTQLRYLNS
+833 VSVATSGTQLRYLNT

-854 YVSDVSDFTTGKTY
+854 YVSDVSDFSTGKTY

-927 YQIQNLKISNT
+927 YQIKNLKISNT

-1186 GTMTINDDGSLDVT
+1186 GTMTINDDGSIDVT

-1319 DLASAIGMTITSSV
+1319 DLASAIGMTTTSTV
-1333 SGKLITGTTAQ
+1333 SGKALVGNAIQ
-1344 YKEDSKF
+1344 IKENSKF
-1351 IGLVSNQVVPDS
+1351 IGQVTDQTIPEGGQ
-1363 ITRVKDVSS
+1363 RVKDVSS
-1372 FTAGQTYYLS
+1372 FTAGKTYYLS
-1382 DASDLN
+1382 DFDDITRLAS
-1388 KLAQLVNAGKS
+1388 LVNSGKD
-1399 TSNVTFVMTND
+1399 TTGVTFVMTND
-1410 IDMSSV
+1410 IDMSQIEPLTKG
-1416 SNFAMIGNNSTGF
+1416 IGDYSSTAF
-1429 RGTFLGNG
+1429 KGTFLGNG
-1437 YEIKNLHIN
+1437 YEIKNIELNIESN
-1446 DNTSSEYTGLFAHV
+1446 YYLDRTGLFGYTD
-1460 HGATIQDVGLANV
+1460 GATIKDLGLSNV
-1473 TVSTNVNGI
+1473 TINNKSCAKYV
-1482 ANTGALVG
+1482 GALIG
-1490 YTNGS
+1490 YAEGS
-1495 TKIENCY
+1495 TIENCY
-1502 VAGGQV
+1502 ASGG
-1508 TATANYNDSIF
+1508 SINF
-1519 VGGLIGHIGS
+1519 IMDRNTSSSVGGLVGESYDSSINNCFSSIEINVVGKSSTLVNTGGFIG
-1529 NETSVN
+1529 TSMGDAIS
-1535 NSYSTVNV
+1535 NSYSLGNITQSTKGYIGGFVGDSNGNTVNDCYSMGNV
-1543 SGTNTN
+1543 KSTSSDNNSIGGFVGINQGVISN
-1549 AVNFTGGFVGL
+1549 AYATGKVETAYEGDTASIGGFVGL
-1560 SRGNVTNCYATGY
+1560 QYDTV
-1573 VESTSAN
+1573 
-1580 NAAHAGG
+1580 
-1587 FVGYMRDGSI
+1587 
-1597 SNSYATGNIHSDS
+1597 
-1610 NTSTTK
+1610 
-1616 VGGFVGYS
+1616 
-1624 EEGTSAL
+1624 
-1631 GGMTISNCYA
+1631 
-1641 TGYVEST
+1641 
-1648 YEGATLGGFTGAS
+1648 
-1661 SGTTYTNC
+1661 TNC
-1669 VYNKDSGLAN
+1669 VYNRDSGTVN
-1679 SGAGNISAAGVT
+1679 NGAGYSVQDGVI
-1691 GYTMAQI
+1691 GYSMAQI
-1698 SAAGNGLPKLVGNN
+1698 NAEGNGLPKLTGNN
-1712 PYIYREVQT
+1712 PYIYRGINT
-1721 STTLSQLGLSTASD
+1721 NTTLAKLGLNSADD
-1735 RTISVNIDGTNNTQS
+1735 RTITINIDGVESTNTFDS
-1750 FGANSTVQDVLDY
+1750 SAKIQDVLDY
-1763 LNGLT
+1763 LNGLS
-1768 GVSATFEES
+1768 GVNATFENAQFKIS
-1777 QLRIA
+1777 
-1782 ANTSQNLTVGGKL
+1782 ANTTKNISVNGKL
-1795 ATTLLGTISESSI
+1795 ATTLFGDSI
-1808 YETHNTSDKL
+1808 TETNVYETHNTNDKL
-1818 YYSQSGI
+1818 YYSTGTSAI
-1825 AMSEATR
+1825 TEATR
-1832 VGDLLGTNEGGTLNL
+1832 IGDLLGTNKGGTLNL

-1903 ALLGSSGT
+1903 ALLGSNGT

-1925 VMNQLGVTGGVTLD
+1925 VMNQLGVTGGITLD

-1960 FDVDNTKTLSQLSS
+1960 FDVDNTKTLTQFAS

-2023 KLTGSTT
+2023 NLTGSTT
-2030 LAQMGFSSGATM
+2030 LAEMGFNNGSTM
-2042 SAILDGTTTMN
+2042 TVVLDGTTTMN
-2053 MSFGANNTI
+2053 LSFGANNTI
-2062 DDVIT
+2062 DDIIT

-2096 VFTGELG
+2096 VLSGEVASYLTQG
-2103 SALLDGTTGYQNKE
+2103 GTYVNQD
-2117 IGYESKNPLTY
+2117 IGYESNPLTY
-2128 NSATDILKA
+2128 NTSTTPLKA
-2137 TTTVS
+2137 DTTIA
-2142 DLLGTK
+2142 DLLGGH

-2154 LTLDGNVINLNYGAD
+2154 LTLDGNVINLNYNAD
-2169 DTVQD
+2169 DTVQNV
-2174 ITDDLANLGI
+2174 INDLANLGI
-2184 DATISS
+2184 NATVSN
-2190 TGVFSAASSDK
+2190 TGVFSATSNDK

-2212 LQGGAPTYTQLG
+2212 LQGNAPIYTQLD
-2224 KEYQSGDLSY
+2224 KEYKSKDLSY
-2234 TTTSNIT
+2234 NTTSNIT
-2241 NNSILKDIGINSGSI
+2241 NNSILKDIGITSGSI
-2256 FVLDRNGNVF
+2256 FLLDRNGNVIN
-2266 HTIDIDEN
+2266 TIDIDEN

-2288 IDMSLTGGKV
+2288 VDMSLTDGKV

-2325 QTTAKLSSGTTLAQ
+2325 KTTAKLTNTTTLAQ

-2352 DGTTPTT
+2352 DGSTPTT

-2435 VTNTSKNLT
+2435 VTNTSKQLS
-2444 YSHALKATDTLE
+2444 YSHALKTTDTVE

-2489 IDTLATYGIDSTIN
+2489 IDTLATYGIDSTID

-2514 HSFTLGGE
+2514 HTFTLGGE
-2522 LGSYLTSGGT
+2522 LGTYLTKGGT
-2532 YTNKTTGYVSSP
+2532 YTNNATGYTSSP
-2544 LSFKTTEKVSEDT
+2544 LTFKTTENCDDNT
-2557 KLSAMGVASGA
+2557 KLSDLGASSGA
-2568 LNIIKDGEVAAT
+2568 LNIIKDGQVAAT
-2580 IQIDE
+2580 IQIDA
-2585 DTTVNQLFSAIKPYG
+2585 DTTIGQLKNAIKPYG
-2600 MIGSII
+2600 MIGTIGA
-2606 DDSGNKRIQI
+2606 DNKLTIT
-2616 YSEGDTYL
+2616 SEGDTYL

-2629 DAVTKLGLSKIDKGD
+2629 DAVTKLGLNVVNMGD
-2644 YDGHVEYWKAGAT
+2644 YDGHVEYWQAGAT

-2723 VIKLDNSV
+2723 VIKFDNSV
-2731 DGITFTGGS
+2731 DGIKFTGGS
-2740 SGIRN
+2740 SGISD
-2745 TLGLATSTIDVY
+2745 TLGLTTKQVSTY
-2757 ATSSRALNYQED
+2757 STSSRALTYQED

-2798 DGIKTEVTVNET
+2798 DGVKAEVQVNET
-2810 DKFSDIFS
+2810 DKFSDVFS
-2818 RITSAV
+2818 RIVSQV

-2860 GDHNLVV
+2860 GDHSLVV

-2880 NLKQQTAERV
+2880 NLKQQTPERV

-2903 LITGAGLFKDGD
+2903 LITTAGLFKNGD
-2915 ITAGTFT
+2915 ITEGTFT
-2922 IGDATFTID
+2922 LGDATFTID
-2931 NTTTLNS
+2931 GTTTLNS

-2981 NFTKIMGFTESVAGK
+2981 NFTKVMGFTESVAGK
-2996 ETLVTDRQTLGQNAI
+2996 ETLVTERQTLGQNAI

-3031 KIKGLTLNLKGVSA
+3031 KIKGLTINLKGVSA
-3045 GETVTVTVEQ
+3045 GETVTIKVEQ
-3055 DDEGIYNAVN
+3055 DNEGIYNAVN
-3065 DIVDSYN
+3065 DIIDSYN

-3101 KRLMTQTVGGTTIY
+3101 KRLMTQSVGGTTTY
-3115 RNLAAVGISTGEAK
+3115 RNLAAIGISTGAAK

-3148 ALDKDSDAVKQLL
+3148 ALEKDSDAVKQLL
-3161 VGTTTNPGVFL
+3161 VGTTTNSGVFL
-3172 KVNQIVDST
+3172 KVGNIVDST

-3193 SINKNIKKMNTK
+3193 SINKNIKKMSTK
-3205 ITDLTT
+3205 ITSLKT
-3211 ALNKYREQLQTKFS
+3211 ALDKYREQLETKFRT
-3225 SMERAISNMQNS
+3225 MEKAISNMQSS

-3242 KG
+3242 KS

>member
-37 QKEAQQ
+37 QQEAQQ

-71 GIASIDLFMQ
+71 GIASLDLFMQ
-81 NLANSSN
+81 NLATSSN
-88 TNILTATATTEAA
+88 TNILTATATTDAA
-101 RQTYDVLVDQLA
+101 RQTYDVLVEQLA

-119 SGYTKSETKYATLDT
+119 SGYTKTETKNATLDT
-134 TLGKLGA
+134 TLGDLGA
-141 KTGTI
+141 KYGTI

-156 ENDTIKDLID
+156 EKDTIKDLIG
-166 KFSKVGVVA
+166 KFSNAGVVA
-175 SFDSKKSRF
+175 SFDSKKCRF
-184 TVGASIN
+184 TVGAKISD
-191 EINDGATGLKN
+191 INDGTTGLKTA
-202 VLGLQNTNITGA
+202 LGLQNTQISGIT
-214 ASGSIVYANKDTK
+214 SGSIVYANKDTK
-227 FSDLGLTAGKI
+227 LSDLGLTAGKI
-238 NINGIEHNIQKS
+238 NINGAEHNIQKS

-271 FLNILKTNFG
+271 FLNILKTNYG
-281 AEATIDNQGNIS
+281 AEATIDDKGNIS

-298 IGSVAGGSNLK
+298 IESVAGGSNLK
-309 DILNL
+309 DVLNL
-314 ADVQERTV
+314 GDVKERTV

-332 TNIVNENTTLKELGI
+332 TNVADYSTTLKNLGI
-347 DNEDDPQYYLQIDGG
+347 TGNKTLKINNG
-362 TAFYPVNQTLK
+362 TATNIADTTTLQSLK
-373 EYNDQF
+373 NTLATSGID
-379 FKRFGM
+379 
-385 EMSVDENGVITIDT
+385 MSVDKNGVITVDT
-399 NGHKLSG
+399 KGATVSG

-450 YIAYKSDGTAIT
+450 YTAYKSDFTTLTGT
-462 GSINNVAGLT
+462 INNIANLT
-472 VDGFIAQ
+472 VDEFVA
-479 LKSKGLDASFDNN
+479 KMKTHGLDASFDNN
-492 TQQIVIND
+492 TQQIIIND
-500 GYITGNVAT
+500 GFILGQVAD
-509 KLGMTSTTETHQ
+509 KLGIKADTEYHQ
-521 EAATVDTT
+521 EAATVDTK
-529 LAKLGA
+529 LNKLGA
-535 TGKQSLTINGGTA
+535 SVKFVGTSSTDILQQTLIINGTE
-548 KEYEKTAKLSDVIK
+548 KEYKLGAKLSDVIK

-632 LTTKLSN
+632 LTTKLGT
-639 ILGLTSGSKTL
+639 ILGLTSGSRTL
-650 AVNGGTSV
+650 AINGGTSV

-671 TAVETAGGTF
+671 TAIETAGGTF
-681 TINDDNTISVSGV
+681 TINDDNTITIKDV

-706 ATVGTATSM
+706 ASVGSATSM
-715 TSNRAITVGGVENY
+715 TSNRAITVGGVENL
-729 ATTAN
+729 ATTTN
-734 TLADFGATGDKTLS
+734 TLADLGATSNTTLS

-757 TKTTALSTVFADIAT
+757 NKTATLSTVFSDIAA
-772 AGGTATIKDGVVTV
+772 AGGTAEIKDGVITV
-786 SGVSLSGTAVDVL
+786 SGVNLSGTVVNLL
-799 GLEATQSGTE
+799 GLQATQTGTE
-809 VTSGNLTYTASTTST
+809 ITSGNLTYTASTTST
-824 SSSSLKPVS
+824 SSSALAPVETVPITAS
-833 VSVATSGTQLRYLNS
+833 TTLSKITGAATSTSYTSSIAGTS
-848 GTEQVV
+848 
-854 YVSDVSDFTTGKTY
+854 
-868 HVSTVDDMKKL
+868 
-879 AELTNAGANTAGV
+879 
-892 RFVLDNDIDMASVS
+892 
-906 NFTPISATEANAFGG
+906 
-921 TFDGQG
+921 
-927 YQIQNLKISNT
+927 
-938 SVDRLGLFGSVTG
+938 
-951 GIIKNLGVSSAT
+951 KN
-963 VAGRQQ
+963 
-969 TGILVGQANNMT
+969 
-981 VKNCWSSGSV
+981 
-991 SGNGSFIGGLVGNMN
+991 
-1006 SSTVTGSYSTATVS
+1006 
-1020 GSAMGKGG
+1020 
-1028 LIGQVGFNGNVS
+1028 
-1040 NCYAVSSVTGGSLNG
+1040 
-1055 ILIGAGSGGVVDNCY
+1055 
-1070 AVGSGTLFGGQP
+1070 
-1082 YWSTAGSVFTNCVY
+1082 Y
-1096 TGSGTGGESSGSH
+1096 TG
-1109 ADTFTNC
+1109 A
-1116 AKVTTSDLRNSSKM
+1116 TSLSTIK
-1130 AQYGFTT
+1130 
-1137 DNGWFFE
+1137 
-1144 SGNNPILMGTTG
+1144 
-1156 SNVLYINGT
+1156 
-1165 KKTFNE
+1165 
-1171 TDILS
+1171 TDIA
-1176 TVAYQIKKAG
+1176 TAG
-1186 GTMTINDDGSLDVT
+1186 GTMTIDSDGKITIT
-1200 GVTLYGGL
+1200 GVNVSGGIVG
-1208 ANKLGLTTTGQSTSM
+1208 ALGLSPEGTSTTI
-1223 SSNSAITLNQSFL
+1223 SSNTPITLEQSFL
-1236 IEGSTTIGTDL
+1236 VEGSNTIGADL
-1247 GVSTSN
+1247 GVAADK

-1258 YDNYGNVIASTT
+1258 YDNYGNVIAETSDT
-1270 TDGAT
+1270 GAT
-1275 GTATIDQWL
+1275 GNATVSQWL
-1284 ASVNTKMNS
+1284 ASVNTKMNT
-1293 YYGTTGV
+1293 YYGTTNV
-1300 NYAKVENG
+1300 EYAKISNG
-1308 VVSIDNGYVSG
+1308 VISVNNGYIKG
-1319 DLASAIGMTITSSV
+1319 DLASAIGMTTTSTV
-1333 SGKLITGTTAQ
+1333 SGKALVGNAIQ
-1344 YKEDSKF
+1344 IKENSKF
-1351 IGLVSNQVVPDS
+1351 IGQVTDQTIPEGGQ
-1363 ITRVKDVSS
+1363 RVKDVSS
-1372 FTAGQTYYLS
+1372 FTAGKTYYLS
-1382 DASDLN
+1382 DVDDITNLAS
-1388 KLAQLVNAGKS
+1388 LVNSGKD
-1399 TSNVTFVMTND
+1399 TTGVTFVMAND
-1410 IDMSSV
+1410 IDMYGTTLTKGIGQDSSTA
-1416 SNFAMIGNNSTGF
+1416 FK
-1429 RGTFLGNG
+1429 GTFLGNG
-1437 YEIKNLHIN
+1437 YEIKNVELNIRN
-1446 DNTSSEYTGLFAHV
+1446 DHLQDCTGLFGYTD
-1460 HGATIQDVGLANV
+1460 GATIKDLGLSNV
-1473 TVSTNVNGI
+1473 TINNENCARHV
-1482 ANTGALVG
+1482 GALIG
-1490 YTNGS
+1490 NAEGS
-1495 TKIENCY
+1495 TIENCY
-1502 VAGGQV
+1502 VSGG
-1508 TATANYNDSIF
+1508 SINHKMDVKTSSW
-1519 VGGLIGHIGS
+1519 VGGLVGS
-1529 NETSVN
+1529 SSDSSLNNCFSSIDINVGGNSETMA
-1535 NSYSTVNV
+1535 Y
-1543 SGTNTN
+1543 
-1549 AVNFTGGFVGL
+1549 TGGL
-1560 SRGNVTNCYATGY
+1560 
-1573 VESTSAN
+1573 
-1580 NAAHAGG
+1580 
-1587 FVGYMRDGSI
+1587 VGYSFRSSI
-1597 SNSYATGNIHSDS
+1597 SNSYSLGNI
-1610 NTSTTK
+1610 TQSTTGFIGGFVGDIIVSSSIK
-1616 VGGFVGYS
+1616 NCYSMGNVKSTNSTHNNSVGGFVGGNDS
-1624 EEGTSAL
+1624 
-1631 GGMTISNCYA
+1631 TITNAYA
-1641 TGYVEST
+1641 TGKVET
-1648 YEGATLGGFTGAS
+1648 AYEGDTANIGGFVGGNWDTLTNCAYNRN
-1661 SGTTYTNC
+1661 SGTVN
-1669 VYNKDSGLAN
+1669 N
-1679 SGAGNISAAGVT
+1679 GAGYTDQNGAI
-1691 GYTMAQI
+1691 GYSLAQI
-1698 SAAGNGLPKLVGNN
+1698 NAEGNGLPKLTGNN
-1712 PYIYREVQT
+1712 PYIYRGINT
-1721 STTLSQLGLSTASD
+1721 NTTLAKLGLSSADD
-1735 RTISVNIDGTNNTQS
+1735 RTITVNIDGVESTNTFDSN
-1750 FGANSTVQDVLDY
+1750 AKIQDVLDY
-1763 LNGLT
+1763 LNGLS
-1768 GVSATFEES
+1768 GVNATFENAQFKIS
-1777 QLRIA
+1777 
-1782 ANTSQNLTVGGKL
+1782 ANTTKNISVNGKL
-1795 ATTLLGTISESSI
+1795 ATTLFGDSI
-1808 YETHNTSDKL
+1808 TETNTYETHNTNDKL
-1818 YYSQSGI
+1818 YYSTGTSAI
-1825 AMSEATR
+1825 TNATR
-1832 VGDLLGTNEGGTLNL
+1832 VGDLLGTNKGGTLNL

-1903 ALLGSSGT
+1903 ALLGSNGT

-1925 VMNQLGVTGGVTLD
+1925 VMNQLGVTGGITLD

-1960 FDVDNTKTLSQLSS
+1960 FDVDNTKTLTQFAS

-2023 KLTGSTT
+2023 NLTGSTT
-2030 LAQMGFSSGATM
+2030 LAQMGFNNGSTM
-2042 SAILDGTTTMN
+2042 TVVLDGTTTMN
-2053 MSFGANNTI
+2053 LSFGANNTI
-2062 DDVIT
+2062 DDIIT

-2096 VFTGELG
+2096 VLSGEVASYLTQG
-2103 SALLDGTTGYQNKE
+2103 GTYVNQD
-2117 IGYESKNPLTY
+2117 IGYKSNPLTY
-2128 NSATDILKA
+2128 NTSTTPLKA
-2137 TTTVS
+2137 DTTIA
-2142 DLLGTK
+2142 DLLGGH

-2154 LTLDGNVINLNYGAD
+2154 LTLDGNVINLNYNAD
-2169 DTVQD
+2169 DTVQNV
-2174 ITDDLANLGI
+2174 INDLANLGI
-2184 DATISS
+2184 NATVSN
-2190 TGVFSAASSDK
+2190 TGVFSATSNDK

-2212 LQGGAPTYTQLG
+2212 LQGNAPIYTQLD
-2224 KEYQSGDLSY
+2224 KEYKSKDLSY
-2234 TTTSNIT
+2234 NTTSNIT
-2241 NNSILKDIGINSGSI
+2241 NNSILKDIGITSGSI
-2256 FVLDRNGNVF
+2256 FLLDRNGNVIN
-2266 HTIDIDEN
+2266 TIDIDEN

-2288 IDMSLTGGKV
+2288 VDMSLTDGKV

-2352 DGTTPTT
+2352 DGSTPTT

-2435 VTNTSKNLT
+2435 VTNTSKQLS
-2444 YSHALKATDTLE
+2444 YSHALKTTDTVE

-2489 IDTLATYGIDSTIN
+2489 IDTLATYGIDSTID

-2514 HSFTLGGE
+2514 HTFTLGGE
-2522 LGSYLTSGGT
+2522 LGTYLTKGGT
-2532 YTNKTTGYVSSP
+2532 YTNNATGYTSSP
-2544 LSFKTTEKVSEDT
+2544 LTFKTTENCDDNT
-2557 KLSAMGVASGA
+2557 KLSDLGASSGA
-2568 LNIIKDGEVAAT
+2568 LNIIKDGQVAAT
-2580 IQIDE
+2580 IQIDA
-2585 DTTVNQLFSAIKPYG
+2585 DTTIGQLKNAIKPYG
-2600 MIGSII
+2600 MIGTIGA
-2606 DDSGNKRIQI
+2606 DNKLTIT
-2616 YSEGDTYL
+2616 SEGDTYL

-2629 DAVTKLGLSKIDKGD
+2629 DAVTKLGLNVVNMGD
-2644 YDGHVEYWKAGAT
+2644 YNGHVEYWQAGAT

-2723 VIKLDNSV
+2723 VIKFDNSV
-2731 DGITFTGGS
+2731 DGIKFTGGS
-2740 SGIRN
+2740 SGISD
-2745 TLGLATSTIDVY
+2745 TLGLTTKQVSTY
-2757 ATSSRALNYQED
+2757 STSSRALTYQED

-2798 DGIKTEVTVNET
+2798 DGVKAEVQVNET
-2810 DKFSDIFS
+2810 DKFSDVFS
-2818 RITSAV
+2818 RIVSQV

-2860 GDHNLVV
+2860 GDHSLVV

-2880 NLKQQTAERV
+2880 NLKQQTPERV

-2903 LITGAGLFKDGD
+2903 LITTAGLFKNGD
-2915 ITAGTFT
+2915 ITEGTFT

-2931 NTTTLNS
+2931 GTTTLNS

-2981 NFTKIMGFTESVAGK
+2981 NFTKVMGFTESVAGK
-2996 ETLVTDRQTLGQNAI
+2996 ETLVTERQTLGQNAI

-3031 KIKGLTLNLKGVSA
+3031 KIKGLTINLKGVSA
-3045 GETVTVTVEQ
+3045 GETVTIKVEQ
-3055 DDEGIYNAVN
+3055 DNEGIYNAVN
-3065 DIVDSYN
+3065 DIIDSYN

-3101 KRLMTQTVGGTTIY
+3101 KRLMTQSVGGTTTY
-3115 RNLAAVGISTGEAK
+3115 RNLAAIGISTGAAK

-3148 ALDKDSDAVKQLL
+3148 ALEKDSDAVKQLL
-3161 VGTTTNPGVFL
+3161 VGTTTNSGVFL
-3172 KVNQIVDST
+3172 KVGNIVDST

-3193 SINKNIKKMNTK
+3193 SINKNIKKMSTK
-3205 ITDLTT
+3205 ITSLKT
-3211 ALNKYREQLQTKFS
+3211 ALDKYREQLETKFRT
-3225 SMERAISNMQNS
+3225 MEKAISNMQSS

-3242 KG
+3242 KS

>member
-37 QKEAQQ
+37 QQEAQQ

-57 SFQTCLQKITDSQF
+57 SFQSCLQKITDSQF
-71 GIASIDLFMQ
+71 GIASLDLFMQ
-81 NLANSSN
+81 NLATSSN
-88 TNILTATATTEAA
+88 TNILTATATTDAA
-101 RQTYDVLVDQLA
+101 RQTYDVLVEQLA

-119 SGYTKSETKYATLDT
+119 SGYTKTETKNATLDT
-134 TLGKLGA
+134 TLGDLGA
-141 KTGTI
+141 KSGTI

-156 ENDTIKDLID
+156 EKDTIKDLIG
-166 KFSKVGVVA
+166 KFSNAGVVA
-175 SFDSKKSRF
+175 SFDSKKCRF
-184 TVGASIN
+184 TVGAKISD
-191 EINDGATGLKN
+191 INDGTTGLKTA
-202 VLGLQNTNITGA
+202 LGLQNTQISGIT
-214 ASGSIVYANKDTK
+214 SGSIVYANKDTK

-238 NINGIEHNIQKS
+238 NINGAEHNVQKS
-250 GTNYTIQKT
+250 GTNYTIQKA

-271 FLNILKTNFG
+271 FLNVLKTNYG
-281 AEATIDNQGNIS
+281 AEATIDDKGNIS

-298 IGSVAGGSNLK
+298 IESVAGGSNLK
-309 DILNL
+309 DVLNL
-314 ADVQERTV
+314 GDVKERTV

-332 TNIVNENTTLKELGI
+332 TNVADYSTTLKNLGI
-347 DNEDDPQYYLQIDGG
+347 TGNKTLKINNG
-362 TAFYPVNQTLK
+362 TATNIADTTTLQSLK
-373 EYNDQF
+373 NTLATSGID
-379 FKRFGM
+379 
-385 EMSVDENGVITIDT
+385 MSVDENGIITVDT
-399 NGHKLSG
+399 NGKTVSG

-437 TKLSDLGLTNTDT
+437 TLLYNLGIQHTDS
-450 YIAYKSDGTAIT
+450 YQVFKSDGTALTGTIT
-462 GSINNVAGLT
+462 GFAGTT
-472 VDGFIAQ
+472 VDTIVSH
-479 LKSKGLDASFDNN
+479 LKGLGLDASFDEN
-492 TQQIVIND
+492 TQQLIIND
-500 GYITGNVAT
+500 GYITGTVAD
-509 KLGMTSTTETHQ
+509 KLGMTRVTEYHQ

-535 TGKQSLTINGGTA
+535 TDKQNLTINGGTA

-568 GTVELKDGTMKVSGV
+568 GTVEIKDGTMKVSGV

-632 LTTKLSN
+632 LTTKLGT
-639 ILGLTSGSKTL
+639 ILGLSSGSRTL
-650 AVNGGTSV
+650 AINGGTSV

-671 TAVETAGGTF
+671 TAIETAGGTL

-706 ATVGTATSM
+706 ASVGSATSM
-715 TSNRAITVGGVENY
+715 TSNRAITVGGVENP
-729 ATTAN
+729 ATTTN
-734 TLADFGATGDKTLS
+734 TLADLGATGNTTLS

-757 TKTTALSTVFADIAT
+757 NKTATLSTVFSDITA
-772 AGGTATIKDGVVTV
+772 AGGTAEIKDGVITV
-786 SGVSLSGTAVDVL
+786 SGVNLSGTVVNLL
-799 GLEATQSGTE
+799 GLQATQTGTE
-809 VTSGNLTYTASTTST
+809 ITSGDLTYTASTTST

-833 VSVATSGTQLRYLNS
+833 VSVATSGTQLRYLNT

-906 NFTPISATEANAFGG
+906 NFAGIGKNDDIAFRG

-927 YQIQNLKISNT
+927 YQIQNLKMSNT
-938 SVDRLGLFGSVTG
+938 SVDSLGLFGSVTG
-951 GIIKNLGVSSAT
+951 ATIQNLGVSNAT
-963 VAGRQQ
+963 VTGRLQ
-969 TGILVGQANNMT
+969 TGILVGRANNMT

-1020 GSAMGKGG
+1020 GSAMAKGG
-1028 LIGQVGFNGNVS
+1028 LIGQVGYNGNVS

-1055 ILIGAGSGGVVDNCY
+1055 ILIGAASGGVVDNCY
-1070 AVGSGTLFGGQP
+1070 AVGSGTLLGGQV

-1096 TGSGTGGESSGSH
+1096 TGSGTGGVSSGSH

-1156 SNVLYINGT
+1156 SNILYINGN
-1165 KKTFNE
+1165 KIEFSG
-1171 TDILS
+1171 TDTLGG
-1176 TVAYQIKKAG
+1176 VAYQIKKAG

-1319 DLASAIGMTITSSV
+1319 DLASAIGMTTTSTV
-1333 SGKLITGTTAQ
+1333 SGKALVGNAIQ
-1344 YKEDSKF
+1344 IKENSKF
-1351 IGLVSNQVVPDS
+1351 IGQVTDQTIPEGGQ
-1363 ITRVKDVSS
+1363 RVKDVSS
-1372 FTAGQTYYLS
+1372 FTAGKTYYLS
-1382 DASDLN
+1382 SKEDLFN
-1388 KLAQLVNAGKS
+1388 LLLLVNSGKD
-1399 TSNVTFVMTND
+1399 TTGVTFVMTND
-1410 IDMSSV
+1410 IDASGTSVTKGIGQDSSTA
-1416 SNFAMIGNNSTGF
+1416 FK
-1429 RGTFLGNG
+1429 GTFLGNG
-1437 YEIKNLHIN
+1437 YEIKNLSYEA
-1446 DNTSSEYTGLFAHV
+1446 NTGSVYFGLFGYTD
-1460 HGATIQDVGLANV
+1460 GATIKDLGLSNVTISNHGYATDVG
-1473 TVSTNVNGI
+1473 
-1482 ANTGALVG
+1482 ALIG
-1490 YTNGS
+1490 KADGS
-1495 TKIENCY
+1495 TIENCY
-1502 VAGGQV
+1502 VSGG
-1508 TATANYNDSIF
+1508 SINHNKDVKTSSF
-1519 VGGLIGHIGS
+1519 VGGVVGS
-1529 NETSVN
+1529 SSDSSINNCFSSIDINVGGKSDTQVSTGGLVGYSMSSSIS
-1535 NSYSTVNV
+1535 NSYSLGNITQSTVGNI
-1543 SGTNTN
+1543 
-1549 AVNFTGGFVGL
+1549 GGFVGNIIR
-1560 SRGNVTNCYATGY
+1560 SSINNCYSMGNVKSTSTHNNSVGGFVGNTQGTITNAYATGK
-1573 VESTSAN
+1573 VETAYEGDTAN
-1580 NAAHAGG
+1580 IGG
-1587 FVGYMRDGSI
+1587 FVGYQYGALDFTNCAYNRDSGTVNNGAGYTDQNGAI
-1597 SNSYATGNIHSDS
+1597 
-1610 NTSTTK
+1610 
-1616 VGGFVGYS
+1616 GYS
-1624 EEGTSAL
+1624 L
-1631 GGMTISNCYA
+1631 
-1641 TGYVEST
+1641 
-1648 YEGATLGGFTGAS
+1648 
-1661 SGTTYTNC
+1661 
-1669 VYNKDSGLAN
+1669 
-1679 SGAGNISAAGVT
+1679 
-1691 GYTMAQI
+1691 AQI
-1698 SAAGNGLPKLVGNN
+1698 NAEGNGLPKLTGNN
-1712 PYIYREVQT
+1712 PYIYRGINT
-1721 STTLSQLGLSTASD
+1721 NTTLAKLGLSSVND
-1735 RTISVNIDGTNNTQS
+1735 RTITVNIDGVESTNTFDS
-1750 FGANSTVQDVLDY
+1750 SAKIQDVLDY
-1763 LNGLT
+1763 LNGLS
-1768 GVSATFEES
+1768 GVNATFENAQFKIS
-1777 QLRIA
+1777 
-1782 ANTSQNLTVGGKL
+1782 ANTTKNISVNGKL
-1795 ATTLLGTISESSI
+1795 ATTLFGDSI
-1808 YETHNTSDKL
+1808 TETNTYETHNTNDKL
-1818 YYSQSGI
+1818 YYSTGTSAI
-1825 AMSEATR
+1825 TNATR
-1832 VGDLLGTNEGGTLNL
+1832 VGDLLGTNKGGTLNL

-1903 ALLGSSGT
+1903 ALLGSNGT

-1925 VMNQLGVTGGVTLD
+1925 VMNQLGVTGGITLD

-1960 FDVDNTKTLSQLSS
+1960 FDVDNTKTLTQFAS

-2023 KLTGSTT
+2023 NLTGSTT
-2030 LAQMGFSSGATM
+2030 LAQMGFNNGSTM
-2042 SAILDGTTTMN
+2042 TVVLDGTTTMN
-2053 MSFGANNTI
+2053 LSFGANNTV
-2062 DDVIT
+2062 DDIIT

-2096 VFTGELG
+2096 VLSGEVASYLTQG
-2103 SALLDGTTGYQNKE
+2103 GTYVNQD
-2117 IGYESKNPLTY
+2117 IGYKSNPLTY
-2128 NSATDILKA
+2128 NTSTTPLKA
-2137 TTTVS
+2137 DTTIA
-2142 DLLGTK
+2142 DLLGGH

-2154 LTLDGNVINLNYGAD
+2154 LTLDGNVINLNYNAD
-2169 DTVQD
+2169 DTVQNV
-2174 ITDDLANLGI
+2174 INDLANLGI
-2184 DATISS
+2184 NATVSN
-2190 TGVFSAASSDK
+2190 TGVFSATSNDK

-2212 LQGGAPTYTQLG
+2212 LQGNAPIYTQLD
-2224 KEYQSGDLSY
+2224 KEYKSKDLSY
-2234 TTTSNIT
+2234 NTTSNIT
-2241 NNSILKDIGINSGSI
+2241 NNSILKDIGITSGSI
-2256 FVLDRNGNVF
+2256 FLLDRNGNVIN
-2266 HTIDIDEN
+2266 TIDIDEN

-2288 IDMSLTGGKV
+2288 VDMSLTDGKV

-2352 DGTTPTT
+2352 DGSTPTT

-2435 VTNTSKNLT
+2435 VTNTSKQLS
-2444 YSHALKATDTLE
+2444 YSHALKTTDTVE

-2489 IDTLATYGIDSTIN
+2489 IDTLATYGINSTID

-2514 HSFTLGGE
+2514 HTFTLGGE
-2522 LGSYLTSGGT
+2522 LGTYLTKGGT
-2532 YTNKTTGYVSSP
+2532 YTNNATGYTSSP
-2544 LSFKTTEKVSEDT
+2544 LTFKTTENCDDNT
-2557 KLSAMGVASGA
+2557 KLSDLGASSGA
-2568 LNIIKDGEVAAT
+2568 LNIIKDGQVAAT
-2580 IQIDE
+2580 IQIDA
-2585 DTTVNQLFSAIKPYG
+2585 DTTIGQLKNAIKPYG
-2600 MIGSII
+2600 MIGTIGA
-2606 DDSGNKRIQI
+2606 DNKLTIT
-2616 YSEGDTYL
+2616 SEGDTYL

-2629 DAVTKLGLSKIDKGD
+2629 DAVTKLGLNVVNMGD
-2644 YDGHVEYWKAGAT
+2644 YNGHVEYWQAGAT

-2723 VIKLDNSV
+2723 VIKFDNSV
-2731 DGITFTGGS
+2731 DGIKFTGGS
-2740 SGIRN
+2740 SGISD
-2745 TLGLATSTIDVY
+2745 TLGLTTKQVSTY
-2757 ATSSRALNYQED
+2757 STSSRALTYQED

-2798 DGIKTEVTVNET
+2798 DGVKAEVQVNET
-2810 DKFSDIFS
+2810 DKFSDVFS
-2818 RITSAV
+2818 RIVSQV

-2860 GDHNLVV
+2860 GDHSLVV

-2880 NLKQQTAERV
+2880 NLKQQTPERV

-2903 LITGAGLFKDGD
+2903 LITTAGLFKNGD
-2915 ITAGTFT
+2915 ITEGTFT

-2931 NTTTLNS
+2931 GTTTLNS

-2981 NFTKIMGFTESVAGK
+2981 NFTKVMGFTESVAGK
-2996 ETLVTDRQTLGQNAI
+2996 ETLVTERQTLGQNAI

-3031 KIKGLTLNLKGVSA
+3031 KIKGLTINLKGVSA
-3045 GETVTVTVEQ
+3045 GETVTIKVEQ
-3055 DDEGIYNAVN
+3055 DNEGIYNAVN

-3101 KRLMTQTVGGTTIY
+3101 KRLMTQSIGGTTTY
-3115 RNLAAVGISTGEAK
+3115 RNLAAIGISTGEAK

-3148 ALDKDSDAVKQLL
+3148 ALEKDSDAVKQLL
-3161 VGTTTNPGVFL
+3161 VGTTTNSGVFL
-3172 KVNQIVDST
+3172 KVGNIVDST
-3181 LKTTGYIASTEN
+3181 LKTTGYISSTEN
-3193 SINKNIKKMNTK
+3193 SINKNIKKISTK
-3205 ITDLTT
+3205 ITSLKT
-3211 ALNKYREQLQTKFS
+3211 ALDKYREQLETKFRT
-3225 SMERAISNMQNS
+3225 MEKAISNMQSS

-3242 KG
+3242 KS

>member
-37 QKEAQQ
+37 QQEAQQ

-71 GIASIDLFMQ
+71 GIASLDLFMQ
-81 NLANSSN
+81 NLATSSN
-88 TNILTATATTEAA
+88 TNILTATATTDAA
-101 RQTYDVLVDQLA
+101 RQTYDVLVEQLA

-119 SGYTKSETKYATLDT
+119 SGYTKTETKNATLDT
-134 TLGKLGA
+134 TLGDLGA
-141 KTGTI
+141 KSGTI

-156 ENDTIKDLID
+156 EKDTIKDLIG
-166 KFSKVGVVA
+166 KFSNAGVVA
-175 SFDSKKSRF
+175 SFDSKKCRF
-184 TVGASIN
+184 TVGAKISD
-191 EINDGATGLKN
+191 INDGTTGLKTA
-202 VLGLQNTNITGA
+202 LGLQNTQISGIT
-214 ASGSIVYANKDTK
+214 SGSIVYANKDTK

-238 NINGIEHNIQKS
+238 NINGIEHNVQKS
-250 GTNYTIQKT
+250 GTNYTIQKA

-271 FLNILKTNFG
+271 FLNVLKTNYG
-281 AEATIDNQGNIS
+281 ADATIDNQGNIS

-298 IGSVAGGSNLK
+298 IESVAGGSNIK
-309 DILNL
+309 DVLNL
-314 ADVQERTV
+314 GDVKERTV
-322 MKSNALTWQK
+322 MKSNTLTWQK
-332 TNIVNENTTLKELGI
+332 TNVADYSTTLKNLGI
-347 DNEDDPQYYLQIDGG
+347 TGNKTLSINGG
-362 TAFYPVNQTLK
+362 TATNIADTTTLQSLK
-373 EYNDQF
+373 NTLATSGID
-379 FKRFGM
+379 
-385 EMSVDENGVITIDT
+385 MSVDENGIITVDT
-399 NGHKLSG
+399 NGKTISG

-431 YKATGS
+431 YKATSS
-437 TKLSDLGLTNTDT
+437 TLLYHLGIQHTDS
-450 YIAYKSDGTAIT
+450 YQVFKSDGTAIT
-462 GSINNVAGLT
+462 GTITGFANTT
-472 VDGFIAQ
+472 VDTIVNN
-479 LKSKGLDASFDNN
+479 LKRVGLDASFDEN
-492 TQQIVIND
+492 TQQLIIND
-500 GYITGNVAT
+500 GYITGTVAD
-509 KLGMTSTTETHQ
+509 KLGMTRVTEYHQ

-535 TGKQSLTINGGTA
+535 TTKQTMSINGGTA
-548 KEYEKTAKLSDVIK
+548 KEYEKTAKLSNVIK

-583 TLTGTLAAL
+583 TLTGTLPAL

-620 SAVQETQNNQIA
+620 SAVNKTQKHPLSLSDPLLV
-632 LTTKLSN
+632 LTASTTTYTLS
-639 ILGLTSGSKTL
+639 L
-650 AVNGGTSV
+650 NGGIDV
-658 SYDVTSKTLNDVK
+658 YYDPTTTLNDVK
-671 TAVETAGGTF
+671 TAIETAGGTF

-706 ATVGTATSM
+706 ASVGSATSM
-715 TSNRAITVGGVENY
+715 TSNRAITVGGVENL
-729 ATTAN
+729 ATTTN
-734 TLADFGATGDKTLS
+734 TLADLGATGDKTLS

-757 TKTTALSTVFADIAT
+757 NKTATLSTVFSDIAA
-772 AGGTATIKDGVVTV
+772 AGGTAEIKDGVVTV
-786 SGVSLSGTAVDVL
+786 SGVNLSGTVVDLL
-799 GLEATQSGTE
+799 GLQATQSGTE
-809 VTSGNLTYTASTTST
+809 ITSGNLTYTASTTST
-824 SSSSLKPVS
+824 SSSALAPVETVPITAS
-833 VSVATSGTQLRYLNS
+833 TTLSKITGAATSTSYTSSIAGTS
-848 GTEQVV
+848 
-854 YVSDVSDFTTGKTY
+854 
-868 HVSTVDDMKKL
+868 
-879 AELTNAGANTAGV
+879 
-892 RFVLDNDIDMASVS
+892 
-906 NFTPISATEANAFGG
+906 
-921 TFDGQG
+921 
-927 YQIQNLKISNT
+927 
-938 SVDRLGLFGSVTG
+938 
-951 GIIKNLGVSSAT
+951 KN
-963 VAGRQQ
+963 
-969 TGILVGQANNMT
+969 
-981 VKNCWSSGSV
+981 
-991 SGNGSFIGGLVGNMN
+991 
-1006 SSTVTGSYSTATVS
+1006 
-1020 GSAMGKGG
+1020 
-1028 LIGQVGFNGNVS
+1028 
-1040 NCYAVSSVTGGSLNG
+1040 
-1055 ILIGAGSGGVVDNCY
+1055 
-1070 AVGSGTLFGGQP
+1070 
-1082 YWSTAGSVFTNCVY
+1082 Y
-1096 TGSGTGGESSGSH
+1096 TG
-1109 ADTFTNC
+1109 A
-1116 AKVTTSDLRNSSKM
+1116 TSLSTIK
-1130 AQYGFTT
+1130 
-1137 DNGWFFE
+1137 
-1144 SGNNPILMGTTG
+1144 
-1156 SNVLYINGT
+1156 
-1165 KKTFNE
+1165 
-1171 TDILS
+1171 TDIA
-1176 TVAYQIKKAG
+1176 TAG
-1186 GTMTINDDGSLDVT
+1186 GTMTIDSDGKITIT
-1200 GVTLYGGL
+1200 GVNVSGGIVG
-1208 ANKLGLTTTGQSTSM
+1208 ALGLSPEGTSTTI
-1223 SSNSAITLNQSFL
+1223 SSNTPITLEQSFL
-1236 IEGSTTIGTDL
+1236 VEGSNTIGADL
-1247 GVSTSN
+1247 GVAADK

-1258 YDNYGNVIASTT
+1258 YDNYGNVIAETSDT
-1270 TDGAT
+1270 GAT
-1275 GTATIDQWL
+1275 GNATVSQWL
-1284 ASVNTKMNS
+1284 ASVNTKMNT
-1293 YYGTTGV
+1293 YYGTTNV
-1300 NYAKVENG
+1300 EYAKISNG
-1308 VVSIDNGYVSG
+1308 VISVNNGCIKG
-1319 DLASAIGMTITSSV
+1319 DLASAIGMTTTSTV
-1333 SGKLITGTTAQ
+1333 SGKALVGNAIQ
-1344 YKEDSKF
+1344 IKENSKF
-1351 IGLVSNQVVPDS
+1351 IGQVTDQTIPEGGQ
-1363 ITRVKDVSS
+1363 RVKDVSS
-1372 FTAGQTYYLS
+1372 FTAGKTYYLS
-1382 DASDLN
+1382 DVDDITNLAS
-1388 KLAQLVNAGKS
+1388 LVNSGKD
-1399 TSNVTFVMTND
+1399 TTGVTFVMAND
-1410 IDMSSV
+1410 IDMYGTTLTEG
-1416 SNFAMIGNNSTGF
+1416 IGKDFSKTF
-1429 RGTFLGNG
+1429 KGTFLGNG
-1437 YEIKNLHIN
+1437 YEIKNVELTIKS
-1446 DNTSSEYTGLFAHV
+1446 DYYTSRAGLFGCTD
-1460 HGATIQDVGLANV
+1460 GATIKDLGLSNV
-1473 TVSTNVNGI
+1473 TISNQSYATSV
-1482 ANTGALVG
+1482 GALIG
-1490 YTNGS
+1490 NANNS
-1495 TKIENCY
+1495 TIENCY
-1502 VAGGQV
+1502 VSGG
-1508 TATANYNDSIF
+1508 SINHSMDIKTSSY
-1519 VGGLIGHIGS
+1519 VGGLIGNSQDSSINNCFSSIDINVGGKS
-1529 NETSVN
+1529 DTQVSTGGLVGYSISSSIS
-1535 NSYSTVNV
+1535 NSYSLGNITQSTV
-1543 SGTNTN
+1543 GDI
-1549 AVNFTGGFVGL
+1549 GGFVGNIIR
-1560 SRGNVTNCYATGY
+1560 SSINNCYSMGNVKSTSTYDNHVGGFVGNTQGTITNAYATGK
-1573 VESTSAN
+1573 VETAYEGDTAN
-1580 NAAHAGG
+1580 IGG
-1587 FVGYMRDGSI
+1587 FVGYQYRVLDFTNCAYNRDSGTVNNGAGYTDQNGAI
-1597 SNSYATGNIHSDS
+1597 
-1610 NTSTTK
+1610 
-1616 VGGFVGYS
+1616 GYS
-1624 EEGTSAL
+1624 L
-1631 GGMTISNCYA
+1631 
-1641 TGYVEST
+1641 
-1648 YEGATLGGFTGAS
+1648 
-1661 SGTTYTNC
+1661 
-1669 VYNKDSGLAN
+1669 
-1679 SGAGNISAAGVT
+1679 
-1691 GYTMAQI
+1691 AQI
-1698 SAAGNGLPKLVGNN
+1698 NAEGNGLPKLTGNN
-1712 PYIYREVQT
+1712 PYIYRGINT
-1721 STTLSQLGLSTASD
+1721 NTTLAKLGLSSADD
-1735 RTISVNIDGTNNTQS
+1735 RTITVNIDGVESTNTFDS
-1750 FGANSTVQDVLDY
+1750 SAKIQDVLDY
-1763 LNGLT
+1763 LNGLS
-1768 GVSATFEES
+1768 GVNATFENAQFKIS
-1777 QLRIA
+1777 
-1782 ANTSQNLTVGGKL
+1782 ANTTKNISVNGKL
-1795 ATTLLGTISESSI
+1795 ATTLFGDSI
-1808 YETHNTSDKL
+1808 TETNAYETHNTNDKL
-1818 YYSQSGI
+1818 YYSTGTSAI
-1825 AMSEATR
+1825 TNATR

-1847 LIQNVAQITLSY
+1847 LIQNIAQITLSY

-1925 VMNQLGVTGGVTLD
+1925 VMNQLGVTGGITLD

-1960 FDVDNTKTLSQLSS
+1960 FDVDNTKTLTQFAS

-2023 KLTGSTT
+2023 NLTGSTT
-2030 LAQMGFSSGATM
+2030 LAEMGFNNGSTM
-2042 SAILDGTTTMN
+2042 TVVLDGTTTMN
-2053 MSFGANNTI
+2053 LSFGANNTI
-2062 DDVIT
+2062 DDIIT
-2067 ALGSFGIDASIVTG
+2067 ALSSFGIDASIVTG

-2096 VFTGELG
+2096 VLSGEVASYLTQG
-2103 SALLDGTTGYQNKE
+2103 GTYVNQD
-2117 IGYESKNPLTY
+2117 IGYKSNPLTY
-2128 NSATDILKA
+2128 NTSTTPLKA
-2137 TTTVS
+2137 DTTIA
-2142 DLLGTK
+2142 DLLGGH

-2154 LTLDGNVINLNYGAD
+2154 LTLDGNVINLNYNAD
-2169 DTVQD
+2169 DTVQNV
-2174 ITDDLANLGI
+2174 INDLANLGI
-2184 DATISS
+2184 NATVSN
-2190 TGVFSAASSDK
+2190 TGVFSATSNDK

-2212 LQGGAPTYTQLG
+2212 LQGNAPIYTQLD
-2224 KEYQSGDLSY
+2224 KEYKSKDLSY
-2234 TTTSNIT
+2234 NTTSNIT
-2241 NNSILKDIGINSGSI
+2241 NNSILKDIGITSGSI
-2256 FVLDRNGNVF
+2256 FLLDRNGNVIN
-2266 HTIDIDEN
+2266 TIDIDEN

-2288 IDMSLTGGKV
+2288 VDMSLTDGKV

-2325 QTTAKLSSGTTLAQ
+2325 KTTAKLSSGTTLAQ

-2352 DGTTPTT
+2352 DGSTPTT

-2435 VTNTSKNLT
+2435 VTNTSKQLT
-2444 YSHALKATDTLE
+2444 YSHALKTTDTVE

-2489 IDTLATYGIDSTIN
+2489 IDTLATYGIDSTID

-2514 HSFTLGGE
+2514 HTFTLGGE
-2522 LGSYLTSGGT
+2522 LGTYLTKGGT
-2532 YTNKTTGYVSSP
+2532 YTNNATGYTSSP
-2544 LSFKTTEKVSEDT
+2544 LTFKTTENCDDNT
-2557 KLSAMGVASGA
+2557 KLSDLGASSGA
-2568 LNIIKDGEVAAT
+2568 LNIIKDGQVAAT
-2580 IQIDE
+2580 IQIDA
-2585 DTTVNQLFSAIKPYG
+2585 DTTIGQLKNAIKPYG
-2600 MIGSII
+2600 MIGTIGA
-2606 DDSGNKRIQI
+2606 DNKLTIT
-2616 YSEGDTYL
+2616 SEGDTYL

-2629 DAVTKLGLSKIDKGD
+2629 DAVTKLGLNVVNMGD
-2644 YDGHVEYWKAGAT
+2644 YNGHVEYWQAGAT

-2723 VIKLDNSV
+2723 VIKFDNSV
-2731 DGITFTGGS
+2731 DGIKFTGGS
-2740 SGIRN
+2740 SGISD
-2745 TLGLATSTIDVY
+2745 TLGLTTKQVSTY
-2757 ATSSRALNYQED
+2757 STSSRALTYQED
-2769 VTYSVANYADKDTL
+2769 ITYSVANYADKDTL

-2798 DGIKTEVTVNET
+2798 DGVKAEVQVNET
-2810 DKFSDIFS
+2810 DKFSDVFS
-2818 RITSAV
+2818 RIVSQV

-2860 GDHNLVV
+2860 GDHSLVV

-2880 NLKQQTAERV
+2880 NLKQQTPERV

-2903 LITGAGLFKDGD
+2903 LITTAGLFKNGD
-2915 ITAGTFT
+2915 ITEGTFT

-2931 NTTTLNS
+2931 GTTTLNS

-2981 NFTKIMGFTESVAGK
+2981 NFTKVMGFTESVAGK
-2996 ETLVTDRQTLGQNAI
+2996 ETLVTERQTLGQNAI

-3031 KIKGLTLNLKGVSA
+3031 KIKGLTINLKGVSA
-3045 GETVTVTVEQ
+3045 GETVTIKVEQ
-3055 DDEGIYNAVN
+3055 DNEGIYNAVN
-3065 DIVDSYN
+3065 DIIDSYN

-3101 KRLMTQTVGGTTIY
+3101 KRLMTQSVGGTTTY
-3115 RNLAAVGISTGEAK
+3115 RNLAAIGISTGAAK

-3148 ALDKDSDAVKQLL
+3148 ALEKDSDAVKQLL
-3161 VGTTTNPGVFL
+3161 VGTTTNSGVFL
-3172 KVNQIVDST
+3172 KVGNIVDST

-3193 SINKNIKKMNTK
+3193 SINKNIKKMSTK
-3205 ITDLTT
+3205 ITSLKT
-3211 ALNKYREQLQTKFS
+3211 ALDKYREQLETKFRT
-3225 SMERAISNMQNS
+3225 MEKAISNMQSS

-3242 KG
+3242 KS